1 MTNKKLKLA
10 AMSVALTACVAA
22 QPMAAHAVEGPD
34 PAEDNAAPQ
43 AEPVAESSTPAPVA
57 EEGEKQEKV
66 GEQEEF
72 FPPPVNEEAKS
83 EEQAPAFGPGT
94 KTDDIIIDYKPA
106 EKPEEPG
113 ESGKD
118 GETDGSEGSG
128 ETDETENPDG
138 TYVKGD
144 VIDNSKKDEATG
156 KDGKI
161 GEATKEETPDS
172 SSSTTVVDPDA
183 EVKKGDPVV
192 GKDEDGNTTIT
203 TPTET
208 TGTETTTTT
217 GTGKADSSTTIT
229 DTKKG
234 EEINLDDELG
244 KDVRPDWKTDKDAKL
259 GDYTVDKVEPA
270 KDGNSKTLTLKK
282 TSPTEEKEMAAEDIA
297 KLLDVPEG
305 GVEKKEELDEEGNP
319 KTTYTLK
326 KEEISTDENGNT
338 VTRVT
343 YYKITGN
350 TVETTTETTLV
361 LKVEKGTVD
370 VNNEDLTTE
379 IELPS
384 ITAKN
389 TDETKTDVIEI
400 SSEKLGE
407 MLQDEYYNNVTG
419 EYVYTE
425 NVDGKEYTYKVKKM
439 EDSKPLTNAQL
450 AERLGE
456 GFTGD
461 DNGVYYKGEKLTFD
475 QMEAVR
481 KTLSYTVEVTEVTKT
496 PGQVEGGQESI
507 ESAKE
512 TAKLEAIKAALT
524 DAARNAGINVET
536 DDFKNQLNTID
547 PTGKGQ
553 LNLSYTDADGNVH
566 TVTLRYN
573 GATVSAPQPGTP
585 DSSKDTETR
594 KDVTDNVITGT
605 AYVTG
610 SNTWTESGSLN
621 GTYVKPGSG
630 ELPSLDGWTI
640 ASKDP
645 EKGTTTYKKEDTVTS
660 PDGTS
665 TKITRTCTITES
677 SASLSDTE
685 KEEIAWAELLNQHP
699 EYKNKDELK
708 AAGYNINISSMD
720 FSGIKCVEWT
730 IDELSESTKTD
741 AKDLN
746 DKLVIPGGKNWSID
760 EKARTITV
768 DGKTYDKVTKT
779 NDGYTCTV
787 EDKNGV
793 KTTYTFTKQAG
804 APLTPEEIQ
813 TALAGQYS
821 VSADS
826 IRLNAD
832 GKTATFTK
840 GNETITVD
848 YSTLS
853 ETLTVRKDVHT
864 SSSVTDIIKDNKDLE
879 KAYDELWK
887 QIQEIQSK
895 LLPGEELW
903 IGNLEVTDKTE
914 KTDIIKYF
922 TTAISPENMSKDE
935 LIKALQEQERI
946 AKNSTY
952 VANKGSDYEETKKN
966 YYSGEK
972 TDEFK
977 SFSKAPDGSKIEVYW
992 KLTWWGGYYYYTD
1005 ANGQEVRVHS
1015 NTVHYEEQRDDI
1027 GHLDL
1032 ASGSK
1037 LDLLPDKD
1045 DKVDQ
1050 TDCVLV
1056 SKNLKLEWNYD
1067 AGNLVNGKGN
1077 QLVGLDSKIS
1087 WDDEGGEGNGHYEY
1101 DRGTPNNCPDKSAY
1115 YKLTGTVA
1123 YDPIK
1128 ENGSIKLY
1136 QGQRGDYWTPGI
1148 SAEDQAINAYL
1159 KATGSSKTA
1168 ASLTKKERDAIV
1180 GTYVVQ
1186 IGTTG
1191 TNSTG
1196 ESGYQ
1201 VYLKSSELTAY
1212 GYMTRDANTC
1222 INSTYKRQDGTW
1234 GYVGGY
1240 DLMIS
1245 KLTQVSEGKVVGQTE
1260 STIKTITAPLSIRSS
1275 QDFANRLLELNKQ
1288 TTTHKTSESATAY
1301 GENTSGGFDGAY
1313 TQNKSETVTGSGTGK
1328 GHYTTFTE
1336 VLKKLFTGSGSKEHD
1351 EGKVSYT
1358 YRTTDKVDTTPVSKE
1373 TVTTTDAH
1381 VDYNYTSIETR
1392 TVTVNGEETVIVP
1405 PVTPPVDPDTPDGP
1419 VEDETPDEVMTPET
1433 PELPAVQDAAPDEV
1447 VLPAEPELPAVQD
1460 ATALPQTGVNWMAAL
1475 GMAFSGMLLT
1485 IAGAFASLKYKEK
1498 H

>member
-1 MTNKKLKLA
+1 MTNKNLKLA

-34 PAEDNAAPQ
+34 SVEDNAAPQ
-43 AEPVAESSTPAPVA
+43 AEPAPVEGKTA
-57 EEGEKQEKV
+57 EGEVEGEEEKQE
-66 GEQEEF
+66 EF
-72 FPPPVNEEAKS
+72 VPPENDEAKKDD
-83 EEQAPAFGPGT
+83 QAPAFGPGT
-94 KTDDIIIDYKPA
+94 KTDDITIDYKPA
-106 EKPEEPG
+106 EKPEEP
-113 ESGKD
+113 
-118 GETDGSEGSG
+118 G

-244 KDVRPDWKTDKDAKL
+244 KDVRPNWKTDKDAKL
-259 GDYTVDKVEPA
+259 GGYTVDKVEPA

-282 TSPTEEKEMAAEDIA
+282 TSEPETKEMSAEDVA
-297 KLLDVPEG
+297 KLLDVPED
-305 GVEKKEELDEEGNP
+305 GVEKKTDDEGN
-319 KTTYTLK
+319 TTYILK
-326 KEEISTDENGNT
+326 KEETSTDENGNT

-370 VNNEDLTTE
+370 VDEKDLTTE

-407 MLQDEYYNNVTG
+407 MLKDEYYNNDTG

-425 NVDGKEYTYKVKKM
+425 TDANGKEYTYKVKKT

-450 AERLGE
+450 ADRLGE

-475 QMEAVR
+475 QKEAVR
-481 KTLSYTVEVTEVTKT
+481 KTLSYTVEVTEITKT

-566 TVTLRYN
+566 TVTLCYD
-573 GATVSAPQPGTP
+573 GATVSAPQPGSSDP
-585 DSSKDTETR
+585 SKDTETR

-621 GTYVKPGSG
+621 GTYVKPDSG
-630 ELPSLDGWTI
+630 ELPSLDGWTVDTN
-640 ASKDP
+640 DP
-645 EKGTTTYKKEDTVTS
+645 EKGTTIYKKEDTVTS
-660 PDGTS
+660 PDGTI

-685 KEEIAWAELLNQHP
+685 KEEIAWNELQ
-699 EYKNKDELK
+699 NKTGKDK
-708 AAGYNINISSMD
+708 ATLIQEGYSIDIGSMD
-720 FSGIKCVEWT
+720 FSGIKRVEWT
-730 IDELSESTKTD
+730 IYELSESTKTD

-946 AKNSTY
+946 AKSSTY

-992 KLTWWGGYYYYTD
+992 KSTWWGGYYYYTD

-1077 QLVGLDSKIS
+1077 QPVGLDSKIS
-1087 WDDEGGEGNGHYEY
+1087 WDDEGGEGDGHYEY
-1101 DRGTPNNCPDKSAY
+1101 DRGNPNNCPDKSAY

-1128 ENGSIKLY
+1128 ENGNIKLY
-1136 QGQRGDYWTPGI
+1136 QGGFDDYWYWV

-1159 KATGSSKTA
+1159 KATGSNKTA

-1180 GTYVVQ
+1180 GTYVVK

-1201 VYLKSSELTAY
+1201 VYLKTSELTAY

-1288 TTTHKTSESATAY
+1288 TTTHKTSERATAY

-1313 TQNKSETVTGSGTGK
+1313 TQDKSETVTGSGTGK

-1373 TVTTTDAH
+1373 TVTITDAH

-1392 TVTVNGEETVIVP
+1392 KVTVSGEETVIV
-1405 PVTPPVDPDTPDGP
+1405 PPVDPDTPDGP
-1419 VEDETPDEVMTPET
+1419 VEDETPDEVVTPET
-1433 PELPAVQDAAPDEV
+1433 PELPPVQDATPDDAAPETP
-1447 VLPAEPELPAVQD
+1447 VLPSDAVLPAVQD
-1460 ATALPQTGVNWMAAL
+1460 ALPQTGVNWMAAL

>member
-34 PAEDNAAPQ
+34 SVEDNAAPQ
-43 AEPVAESSTPAPVA
+43 AEPAPVEGKTA
-57 EEGEKQEKV
+57 EGEVEGEEEKQE
-66 GEQEEF
+66 EF
-72 FPPPVNEEAKS
+72 VPPVNDEAKKDD
-83 EEQAPAFGPGT
+83 QAPAFGPGT
-94 KTDDIIIDYKPA
+94 NTDDIIIDYKPA
-106 EKPEEPG
+106 EKPD
-113 ESGKD
+113 ESG
-118 GETDGSEGSG
+118 ESG

-259 GDYTVDKVEPA
+259 GGYTVDKVEPA

-282 TSPTEEKEMAAEDIA
+282 TSEPETKKMSAEDVA

-305 GVEKKEELDEEGNP
+305 GVEKKTDDEGN
-319 KTTYTLK
+319 TTYTLK
-326 KEEISTDENGNT
+326 KEETSTDENGNT

-343 YYKITGN
+343 YYEITGN
-350 TVETTTETTLV
+350 SVKTTTETTLK
-361 LKVEKGTVD
+361 LKVEKGTETKKD
-370 VNNEDLTTE
+370 QDLSTE
-379 IELPS
+379 AELPDS
-384 ITAKN
+384 ITVKN
-389 TDETKTDVIEI
+389 GKSELKVSKDILEKALDNGGTYTDTDKNITYTVTKKEE
-400 SSEKLGE
+400 SSTKLSNE
-407 MLQDEYYNNVTG
+407 
-419 EYVYTE
+419 
-425 NVDGKEYTYKVKKM
+425 
-439 EDSKPLTNAQL
+439 QL
-450 AERLGE
+450 AKRLGD
-456 GFTGD
+456 GFTYNAAD
-461 DNGVYYKGEKLTFD
+461 DSISYKGEKLTISQND
-475 QMEAVR
+475 VYR
-481 KTLSYTVEVTEVTKT
+481 KLLSYDVTVTETIKNE
-496 PGQVEGGQESI
+496 GQVEGGQASI
-507 ESAKE
+507 DKANND
-512 TAKLEAIKAALT
+512 AKLEAIKAALT
-524 DAARNAGINVET
+524 DAAKKTGINVDSE
-536 DDFKNQLNTID
+536 DFKNQLNTID

-566 TVTLRYN
+566 TVTLCYD
-573 GATVSAPQPGTP
+573 GATVSAPEP
-585 DSSKDTETR
+585 SSSDPSKNTETR
-594 KDVTDNVITGT
+594 EDIKDYTVTGT

-630 ELPSLDGWTI
+630 ELPSLEGWTFDGI
-640 ASKDP
+640 DT
-645 EKGTTTYKKEDTVTS
+645 EKGTTTYKKEETVTS

-665 TKITRTCTITES
+665 TKIIRTCTITES
-677 SASLSDTE
+677 SASLSDAE
-685 KEEIAWAELLNQHP
+685 KADIAWAELLKQHP
-699 EYKNKDELK
+699 EYKNEDELK
-708 AAGYNINISSMD
+708 AAGYNIDIGSMD
-720 FSGIKCVEWT
+720 FSGIKRVEWT
-730 IDELSESTKTD
+730 IGTLSESTKTD
-741 AKDLN
+741 TKDLN

-760 EKARTITV
+760 EKAGTITV
-768 DGKTYDKVTKT
+768 DGDIYRNVTKT

-840 GNETITVD
+840 GDETITVD

-887 QIQEIQSK
+887 QIQEIRSK
-895 LLPGEELW
+895 LPPDEELW
-903 IGNLEVTDKTE
+903 IGNLEVTDKTK

-992 KLTWWGGYYYYTD
+992 KWTLWGGYYYYTD

-1067 AGNLVNGKGN
+1067 AGNLVNGKDN
-1077 QLVGLDSKIS
+1077 QPVGLDSKIS
-1087 WDDEGGEGNGHYEY
+1087 WDDEGGEGDGHYEY

-1180 GTYVVQ
+1180 GTYIVK
-1186 IGTTG
+1186 IGTTD

-1201 VYLKSSELTAY
+1201 VYLKTSELTAY

-1336 VLKKLFTGSGSKEHD
+1336 VLKKLFSGKGETSYDTGS
-1351 EGKVSYT
+1351 VSYS
-1358 YRTTDKVDTTPVSKE
+1358 YRTPDEVITSAVSK
-1373 TVTTTDAH
+1373 TTKTTTDAH

-1405 PVTPPVDPDTPDGP
+1405 PVTPPETP
-1419 VEDETPDEVMTPET
+1419 VEDETPDEVVTPET
-1433 PELPAVQDAAPDEV
+1433 PELPPVQDAAPDDAAPETP
-1447 VLPAEPELPAVQD
+1447 VLPSDAVLPAVQD
-1460 ATALPQTGVNWMAAL
+1460 ALPQTGVNWMAAL

>member
-34 PAEDNAAPQ
+34 SVEDNAAPQ

-72 FPPPVNEEAKS
+72 TPPRVNEEAKS

-94 KTDDIIIDYKPA
+94 KTDDITIDYKPA
-106 EKPEEPG
+106 AKPEEPG
-113 ESGKD
+113 E
-118 GETDGSEGSG
+118 
-128 ETDETENPDG
+128 TDEPETPGD
-138 TYVKGD
+138 THLKGD
-144 VIDNSKKDEATG
+144 VIDNSKKNEATG

-161 GEATKEETPDS
+161 GTATKEETPDS

-244 KDVRPDWKTDKDAKL
+244 KDVRPGWGTDKDDKL
-259 GDYTVDKVEPA
+259 GGYTVDKVEPA
-270 KDGNSKTLTLKK
+270 EDGNSKELTLKK

-297 KLLDVPEG
+297 KLLDVPED
-305 GVEKKEELDEEGNP
+305 GVEKKTDDEGN
-319 KTTYTLK
+319 TTYTLK
-326 KEEISTDENGNT
+326 KEEASTDENGNT

-343 YYKITGN
+343 YYEITGN
-350 TVETTTETTLV
+350 SVKTRTETTLV

-370 VNNEDLTTE
+370 VNEKDLTTKV
-379 IELPS
+379 ELPS

-407 MLQDEYYNNVTG
+407 MLKDEYYNNVTG

-425 NVDGKEYTYKVKKM
+425 NVDGKEYTYKVKKT
-439 EDSKPLTNAQL
+439 ENTKPLTPAQL
-450 AERLGE
+450 ADRLGE

-461 DNGVYYKGEKLTFD
+461 DNGVYYKGEKLNLD

-496 PGQVEGGQESI
+496 PDQVEGGQESI
-507 ESAKE
+507 KSAEE

-524 DAARNAGINVET
+524 DAAKKTGINVDSE
-536 DDFKNQLNTID
+536 DFKNQLNTID

-566 TVTLRYN
+566 TVTLRYD
-573 GATVSAPQPGTP
+573 GATVSAPQPGSSDP
-585 DSSKDTETR
+585 SKDTETR

-645 EKGTTTYKKEDTVTS
+645 EKGTTTYKKEETVTS

-677 SASLSDTE
+677 SASLSDAE
-685 KEEIAWAELLNQHP
+685 KEEIAWKELQ
-699 EYKNKDELK
+699 NKTGKDK
-708 AAGYNINISSMD
+708 ATLLQEGYSIDIGSMD
-720 FSGIKCVEWT
+720 FSGIKRVEWT

-741 AKDLN
+741 TKDLN

-760 EKARTITV
+760 ENAGTITV
-768 DGKTYDKVTKT
+768 DGNIYRNVTKT
-779 NDGYTCTV
+779 DDGYTCTV

-793 KTTYTFTKQAG
+793 KTTYTFTKKAG

-840 GNETITVD
+840 GDETITVD

-864 SSSVTDIIKDNKDLE
+864 SSSVTGIIKDDKDLE

-887 QIQEIQSK
+887 QIEAVRVK
-895 LLPGEELW
+895 LQPGESLW
-903 IGNLEVTDKTE
+903 IGDLEVTDKTE
-914 KTDIIKYF
+914 KKDIIQYITK
-922 TTAISPENMSKDE
+922 AISPDDMSKDE

-946 AKNSTY
+946 AKSSTY
-952 VANKGSDYEETKKN
+952 IANKGSDYEETKDN
-966 YYSGEK
+966 YYSGETETK
-972 TDEFK
+972 YYYQ
-977 SFSKAPDGSKIEVYW
+977 PWGGSKIEVTPADQNGW
-992 KLTWWGGYYYYTD
+992 YYYYTND
-1005 ANGQEVRVHS
+1005 KGQKEYVNWWDVERQDTR
-1015 NTVHYEEQRDDI
+1015 NDI

-1037 LDLLPDKD
+1037 LDLLPDED
-1045 DKVDQ
+1045 GKVDQ

-1056 SKNLKLEWNYD
+1056 SKDLKLEWNYD

-1077 QLVGLDSKIS
+1077 QTVGLDSKIS
-1087 WDDEGGEGNGHYEY
+1087 WDDEGGKGSGHYEY
-1101 DRGTPNNCPDKSAY
+1101 DRGDPNKNPDKSAY

-1136 QGQRGDYWTPGI
+1136 QGGYDGWHWV

-1159 KATGSSKTA
+1159 KETGSNKTA

-1180 GTYVVQ
+1180 GTYVVK

-1201 VYLKSSELTAY
+1201 VYLKTSELTAY
-1212 GYMTRDANTC
+1212 GYMSRDANTC
-1222 INSTYKRQDGTW
+1222 INSTYSRQDSTW

-1245 KLTQVSEGKVVGQTE
+1245 KLTQVSEGKVIGQTE

-1275 QDFANRLLELNKQ
+1275 QDFAKRLLELNKQ
-1288 TTTHKTSESATAY
+1288 TTTTHKTGEGATAY
-1301 GENTSGGFDGAY
+1301 GENTSGDFDGTY
-1313 TQNKSETVTGSGTGK
+1313 TQKKSETVEGSGTGK

-1336 VLKKLFTGSGSKEHD
+1336 VLKKIFSGSGSKEHD

-1358 YRTTDKVDTTPVSKE
+1358 HRTTDKVNTTPVSKE
-1373 TVTTTDAH
+1373 TVTTTAAH
-1381 VDYNYTSIETR
+1381 VGYNYTSIETR

-1405 PVTPPVDPDTPDGP
+1405 PVTPPETP
-1419 VEDETPDEVMTPET
+1419 VEDETPDEVVTPET
-1433 PELPAVQDAAPDEV
+1433 PELPPVQDATPDAP
-1447 VLPAEPELPAVQD
+1447 VLPSDAVLPAVQD
-1460 ATALPQTGVNWMAAL
+1460 ALPQTGVNWMAAL

>member
-34 PAEDNAAPQ
+34 SVEDNAAPQ
-43 AEPVAESSTPAPVA
+43 AEPAPVEGKTA
-57 EEGEKQEKV
+57 EGEVEGEEEKQE
-66 GEQEEF
+66 EF
-72 FPPPVNEEAKS
+72 VPPVNDEAKKDD
-83 EEQAPAFGPGT
+83 QAPAFGPGA
-94 KTDDIIIDYKPA
+94 KTDDITIDYKPA
-106 EKPEEPG
+106 EKPEEP
-113 ESGKD
+113 
-118 GETDGSEGSG
+118 G

-144 VIDNSKKDEATG
+144 VIDNSKKDEETG

-183 EVKKGDPVV
+183 EVKKGESVV

-244 KDVRPDWKTDKDAKL
+244 KDVRPNWKTDKDAKL
-259 GDYTVDKVEPA
+259 GGYTVDKVEPA
-270 KDGNSKTLTLKK
+270 KDGNSKELTLKK
-282 TSPTEEKEMAAEDIA
+282 TENAEKEMAAEDIA
-297 KLLDVPEG
+297 KLLDVPED
-305 GVEKKEELDEEGNP
+305 GVEKKTDDEGN
-319 KTTYTLK
+319 TTYTLK
-326 KEEISTDENGNT
+326 KEETSTDENGNT

-343 YYKITGN
+343 YYEITGN
-350 TVETTTETTLV
+350 SVKTTTETTLV

-370 VNNEDLTTE
+370 VDEKDLTTE
-379 IELPS
+379 IKLPS

-389 TDETKTDVIEI
+389 TDETKMDVIEI

-407 MLQDEYYNNVTG
+407 MLKDKYYNNDTG

-425 NVDGKEYTYKVKKM
+425 TDTNGKEYTYKVKKT
-439 EDSKPLTNAQL
+439 EDTKQLTNKQL
-450 AERLGE
+450 ADRLGE

-475 QMEAVR
+475 QKEAVR

-507 ESAKE
+507 KSAEE

-566 TVTLRYN
+566 TVTLRYD
-573 GATVSAPQPGTP
+573 GATVSAPEP
-585 DSSKDTETR
+585 SSSDPSKNTETR
-594 KDVTDNVITGT
+594 EDIKDYTVTGT

-630 ELPSLDGWTI
+630 ELPSLEGWTFDGI
-640 ASKDP
+640 DT
-645 EKGTTTYKKEDTVTS
+645 EKGTTTYKKEETVTS

-677 SASLSDTE
+677 SASLSDAE
-685 KEEIAWAELLNQHP
+685 KADIAWAELLKQHP
-699 EYKNKDELK
+699 EYKNEDELK
-708 AAGYNINISSMD
+708 AAGYNIDIGSMD
-720 FSGIKCVEWT
+720 FSGIKRVEWT
-730 IDELSESTKTD
+730 IGTLSESTKTD
-741 AKDLN
+741 TKDLN

-760 EKARTITV
+760 EKAGTITV
-768 DGKTYDKVTKT
+768 DGDIYRNVTKT

-840 GNETITVD
+840 GDETITVD

-887 QIQEIQSK
+887 QIQEIRSK
-895 LLPGEELW
+895 LPPDEELW
-903 IGNLEVTDKTE
+903 IGNLEVTDKTK

-992 KLTWWGGYYYYTD
+992 KWTLWGGYYYYTD

-1077 QLVGLDSKIS
+1077 QPVGLDSKIS
-1087 WDDEGGEGNGHYEY
+1087 WDDEGGEGDGHYEY
-1101 DRGTPNNCPDKSAY
+1101 DRGNSNNCPDKSAY

-1128 ENGSIKLY
+1128 DNGNIKLY
-1136 QGQRGDYWTPGI
+1136 QGGFDDYWYWV

-1159 KATGSSKTA
+1159 KATGSNKTA

-1180 GTYVVQ
+1180 GTYVVK
-1186 IGTTG
+1186 IGTTD

-1201 VYLKSSELTAY
+1201 VYLKTSELTAY

-1275 QDFANRLLELNKQ
+1275 QDFANRLLELNQQ

-1313 TQNKSETVTGSGTGK
+1313 TQNKSEKVTGSGTGK

-1336 VLKKLFTGSGSKEHD
+1336 VLKKLFSGKGETSYDTGSI
-1351 EGKVSYT
+1351 SYT
-1358 YRTTDKVDTTPVSKE
+1358 HRTTDNVDTTPVSKE

-1405 PVTPPVDPDTPDGP
+1405 PVTPPETP
-1419 VEDETPDEVMTPET
+1419 VEDETPDEVVTPET
-1433 PELPAVQDAAPDEV
+1433 PELPPVQDATPDDAAPETP
-1447 VLPAEPELPAVQD
+1447 VLPSDAVLPAVQD
-1460 ATALPQTGVNWMAAL
+1460 ATALPQTGVNWFTAL

>member
-1 MTNKKLKLA
+1 M
-10 AMSVALTACVAA
+10 
-22 QPMAAHAVEGPD
+22 
-34 PAEDNAAPQ
+34 
-43 AEPVAESSTPAPVA
+43 
-57 EEGEKQEKV
+57 
-66 GEQEEF
+66 
-72 FPPPVNEEAKS
+72 NEEAKKDD
-83 EEQAPAFGPGT
+83 QAPAFGPGT

-113 ESGKD
+113 KSGED
-118 GETDGSEGSG
+118 GEADGSEGSG

-183 EVKKGDPVV
+183 EVKKGESVV

-208 TGTETTTTT
+208 TGTQTTTTT

-259 GDYTVDKVEPA
+259 GGYTVDKVEPA
-270 KDGNSKTLTLKK
+270 EDGNSKELTLKK

-305 GVEKKEELDEEGNP
+305 GVEKKTDDEGN
-319 KTTYTLK
+319 TTYTLK
-326 KEEISTDENGNT
+326 KEETSTDENGNT

-343 YYKITGN
+343 YYEITGN
-350 TVETTTETTLV
+350 SVKTTTETTLK
-361 LKVEKGTVD
+361 LKVEKGTETKKD
-370 VNNEDLTTE
+370 QDLSTE
-379 IELPS
+379 AELPDS
-384 ITAKN
+384 ITVKN
-389 TDETKTDVIEI
+389 GKSELKVSKDILEKALDNGGTYTDTDKNITYTVTKKEE
-400 SSEKLGE
+400 SSTKLSNE
-407 MLQDEYYNNVTG
+407 
-419 EYVYTE
+419 
-425 NVDGKEYTYKVKKM
+425 
-439 EDSKPLTNAQL
+439 QL
-450 AERLGE
+450 AKRLGD
-456 GFTGD
+456 GFTYNAAD
-461 DNGVYYKGEKLTFD
+461 DSISYKGEKLTISQND
-475 QMEAVR
+475 VYR
-481 KTLSYTVEVTEVTKT
+481 KLLSYDVTVTETIKNE
-496 PGQVEGGQESI
+496 GQVEGGQASI
-507 ESAKE
+507 DKANND
-512 TAKLEAIKAALT
+512 AKLEAIKAALT
-524 DAARNAGINVET
+524 DAAKKTGINVDSE
-536 DDFKNQLNTID
+536 DFKNQLNTID

-566 TVTLRYN
+566 TVTLCYD
-573 GATVSAPQPGTP
+573 GATVSAPEPG
-585 DSSKDTETR
+585 SSDPSKNTETR
-594 KDVTDNVITGT
+594 EDIKDYTVTGT

-630 ELPSLDGWTI
+630 ELPSLEGWTI

-645 EKGTTTYKKEDTVTS
+645 EKGTTTYKKEETVTS

-677 SASLSDTE
+677 SASLTDAE
-685 KEEIAWAELLNQHP
+685 KEEIAWKELQ
-699 EYKNKDELK
+699 NKSGKDK
-708 AAGYNINISSMD
+708 ATLLQEGYSIDIGSMD
-720 FSGIKCVEWT
+720 FSGIKRVEWT
-730 IDELSESTKTD
+730 IDTLSESTKTD
-741 AKDLN
+741 TKDLN

-760 EKARTITV
+760 ENAGTITV
-768 DGKTYDKVTKT
+768 DGNIYRNVTKT
-779 NDGYTCTV
+779 DDGYTCTV

-793 KTTYTFTKQAG
+793 KTTYTFTKKAG

-840 GNETITVD
+840 GDETITVD

-864 SSSVTDIIKDNKDLE
+864 SSSVTGIIKDDKDLE

-895 LLPGEELW
+895 LQPGEELW
-903 IGNLEVTDKTE
+903 IGKTKIDSTTQKE
-914 KTDIIKYF
+914 DIIKYF
-922 TTAISPENMSKDE
+922 TKAISPENMSKDE

-946 AKNSTY
+946 AKSSTY

-972 TDEFK
+972 TGEFK
-977 SFSKAPDGSKIEVYW
+977 YFSKAPDGSKIEVYW
-992 KLTWWGGYYYYTD
+992 KSTWLLGGYYYYTD
-1005 ANGQEVRVHS
+1005 ANGQEVRVDS

-1037 LDLLPDKD
+1037 LDLLPNEDG
-1045 DKVDQ
+1045 KVDQ

-1056 SKNLKLEWNYD
+1056 SKDLKLEWNYD
-1067 AGNLVNGKGN
+1067 AGNLVNGKDN
-1077 QLVGLDSKIS
+1077 QTVGLDSKIS
-1087 WDDEGGEGNGHYEY
+1087 WDDEGGEGSGHYEY
-1101 DRGTPNNCPDKSAY
+1101 DRGNRNNNPDRSAY

-1136 QGQRGDYWTPGI
+1136 QGQWGDYWNPGI
-1148 SAEDQAINAYL
+1148 SAEDEAINAYL
-1159 KATGSSKTA
+1159 KATGSSKTYRD
-1168 ASLTKKERDAIV
+1168 LTTKERNAIV
-1180 GTYVVQ
+1180 GTYVVK

-1212 GYMTRDANTC
+1212 GYMSRDANTC

-1245 KLTQVSEGKVVGQTE
+1245 ELTQVREGKVVGQTE

-1275 QDFANRLLELNKQ
+1275 QDFAKRLLELNKQ
-1288 TTTHKTSESATAY
+1288 TTTHKTGEGATAY
-1301 GENTSGGFDGAY
+1301 GENTSGDFDGTY
-1313 TQNKSETVTGSGTGK
+1313 TQKKSETVEASGTGS

-1336 VLKKLFTGSGSKEHD
+1336 VLKKIFSGSGSKEHD
-1351 EGKVSYT
+1351 EGSVSYT
-1358 YRTTDKVDTTPVSKE
+1358 HRTTDKVNTTPVSKE

-1381 VDYNYTSIETR
+1381 VGYNYTSIETR
-1392 TVTVNGEETVIVP
+1392 KVTVNGEETVIVP

-1419 VEDETPDEVMTPET
+1419 VEDETPDEVVTPET
-1433 PELPAVQDAAPDEV
+1433 PELPPVQDATPDAP
-1447 VLPAEPELPAVQD
+1447 VLPSDAVLPAVQD
-1460 ATALPQTGVNWMAAL
+1460 ALPQTGVNWMAAL

>member
-34 PAEDNAAPQ
+34 SVEDNAAPQ
-43 AEPVAESSTPAPVA
+43 AEPAPVEGKTA
-57 EEGEKQEKV
+57 EGEVEGEEEKQE
-66 GEQEEF
+66 EF
-72 FPPPVNEEAKS
+72 VPPVNDEAKS

-113 ESGKD
+113 KSGED
-118 GETDGSEGSG
+118 GEADGSEGSG

-208 TGTETTTTT
+208 TGTQTTTTT
-217 GTGKADSSTTIT
+217 GTGEADSSTTIT

-234 EEINLDDELG
+234 EGINLDDELG
-244 KDVRPDWKTDKDAKL
+244 KDVRPNWETDKDAKL
-259 GDYTVDKVEPA
+259 GDYKVDKVEPA
-270 KDGNSKTLTLKK
+270 KDGNSKELTLKK
-282 TSPTEEKEMAAEDIA
+282 TSEPETKEMSAEDVA
-297 KLLDVPEG
+297 KLLDVPG
-305 GVEKKEELDEEGNP
+305 DGVEKKTDDEGN
-319 KTTYTLK
+319 TTYTLK
-326 KEEISTDENGNT
+326 KEETSTDENGNT

-343 YYKITGN
+343 YYEITGN
-350 TVETTTETTLV
+350 SVKTTTETTLK
-361 LKVEKGTVD
+361 LKVEKGTETKKD
-370 VNNEDLTTE
+370 QDLSTE
-379 IELPS
+379 AELPDS
-384 ITAKN
+384 ITVKN
-389 TDETKTDVIEI
+389 GKSELKVSKDILEKALDNGGTYTDTDKNITYTVTKKEE
-400 SSEKLGE
+400 SSTKLSNE
-407 MLQDEYYNNVTG
+407 
-419 EYVYTE
+419 
-425 NVDGKEYTYKVKKM
+425 
-439 EDSKPLTNAQL
+439 QL
-450 AERLGE
+450 AKRLGD
-456 GFTGD
+456 GFTYNAAD
-461 DNGVYYKGEKLTFD
+461 DSISYKGEKLTISQND
-475 QMEAVR
+475 VYR
-481 KTLSYTVEVTEVTKT
+481 KLLSYDVTVTETIKNE
-496 PGQVEGGQESI
+496 GQVEGGQASI
-507 ESAKE
+507 DKANND
-512 TAKLEAIKAALT
+512 AKLEAIKAALT

-573 GATVSAPQPGTP
+573 GATVSAPQPG
-585 DSSKDTETR
+585 SSDPIKDTETR

-605 AYVTG
+605 AYVNG

-621 GTYVKPGSG
+621 GTYVKPDSG
-630 ELPSLDGWTI
+630 ELPSLDGWTVD
-640 ASKDP
+640 SKDP
-645 EKGTTTYKKEDTVTS
+645 EKGTTIYKKEDTVTS

-720 FSGIKCVEWT
+720 FSGIKRVEWT

-760 EKARTITV
+760 EKAGTITV

-946 AKNSTY
+946 AKSSTY

-992 KLTWWGGYYYYTD
+992 KWTRWGGYYYYTD

-1045 DKVDQ
+1045 GNVDQ

-1056 SKNLKLEWNYD
+1056 SKNLEWNYD

-1077 QLVGLDSKIS
+1077 QPVGLDSKIS
-1087 WDDEGGEGNGHYEY
+1087 WDDEGGEGDGHYEY
-1101 DRGTPNNCPDKSAY
+1101 DRGNPNNCPDKSAY

-1128 ENGSIKLY
+1128 ENGNIKLY
-1136 QGQRGDYWTPGI
+1136 QGGFDDYWYWV

-1159 KATGSSKTA
+1159 KATGSNKTA

-1180 GTYVVQ
+1180 GTYVVK

-1201 VYLKSSELTAY
+1201 VYLKTSELTAY
-1212 GYMTRDANTC
+1212 GYMSRDANTC

-1313 TQNKSETVTGSGTGK
+1313 TQDKSETVTGSGTGK

-1336 VLKKLFTGSGSKEHD
+1336 VLKKLFSGKGETSYDTGS
-1351 EGKVSYT
+1351 VSYS
-1358 YRTTDKVDTTPVSKE
+1358 YRTTDKVNTTPVSKE

-1419 VEDETPDEVMTPET
+1419 VEDETPDEVVTPET
-1433 PELPAVQDAAPDEV
+1433 PELPPVQDATPDDAAPETP
-1447 VLPAEPELPAVQD
+1447 VLPSDAVLPAVQD
-1460 ATALPQTGVNWMAAL
+1460 ALPQTGVNWMAAL
-1475 GMAFSGMLLT
+1475 GMALSGMVLT

>member
-1 MTNKKLKLA
+1 M
-10 AMSVALTACVAA
+10 
-22 QPMAAHAVEGPD
+22 
-34 PAEDNAAPQ
+34 
-43 AEPVAESSTPAPVA
+43 
-57 EEGEKQEKV
+57 
-66 GEQEEF
+66 
-72 FPPPVNEEAKS
+72 NEEAKKDD
-83 EEQAPAFGPGT
+83 QAPAFGPGT
-94 KTDDIIIDYKPA
+94 KTDDITIDYKPA

-113 ESGKD
+113 KSGED
-118 GETDGSEGSG
+118 GEADGSEGSG

-156 KDGKI
+156 EDGKI

-208 TGTETTTTT
+208 TGTQTTTTT

-259 GDYTVDKVEPA
+259 GGYTVDKVEPA

-305 GVEKKEELDEEGNP
+305 GVEKKTDDEGN
-319 KTTYTLK
+319 TTYTLK
-326 KEEISTDENGNT
+326 KEETSTDENGNT

-343 YYKITGN
+343 YYEITGN
-350 TVETTTETTLV
+350 SVKTTTETTLV

-370 VNNEDLTTE
+370 VDDKDLTTKV
-379 IELPS
+379 ELPS

-407 MLQDEYYNNVTG
+407 MLKDEYYNNVTG

-425 NVDGKEYTYKVKKM
+425 NVDGKEYTYKVKKT
-439 EDSKPLTNAQL
+439 ENTKPLTPAQL
-450 AERLGE
+450 ADRLGE

-461 DNGVYYKGEKLTFD
+461 DNGVYYKGEKLNLD

-507 ESAKE
+507 KSAEE

-524 DAARNAGINVET
+524 DAAKKTGINVDSE
-536 DDFKNQLNTID
+536 DFKNQLNTID

-553 LNLSYTDADGNVH
+553 LNLSYTDVDGNVH
-566 TVTLRYN
+566 TVTLRYD
-573 GATVSAPQPGTP
+573 GATVSAPQPGSSDP
-585 DSSKDTETR
+585 SKDTETR

-645 EKGTTTYKKEDTVTS
+645 EKGTTTYKKEETVTS

-677 SASLSDTE
+677 SASLTDTE
-685 KEEIAWAELLNQHP
+685 KEEIAWKELQ
-699 EYKNKDELK
+699 NKTGRDK
-708 AAGYNINISSMD
+708 ATLLQEGYSIDIGSMD
-720 FSGIKCVEWT
+720 FSGIKRVEWT
-730 IDELSESTKTD
+730 IDTLSESTKTD
-741 AKDLN
+741 TKDLN

-760 EKARTITV
+760 ENAGTITV
-768 DGKTYDKVTKT
+768 DGNIYRNVTKT
-779 NDGYTCTV
+779 DDGYTCTV

-840 GNETITVD
+840 GDETITVD

-864 SSSVTDIIKDNKDLE
+864 SSSVTGIIKDDKDLE

-895 LLPGEELW
+895 LQPGEELR
-903 IGNLEVTDKTE
+903 IGETKIDSTTKKE
-914 KTDIIKYF
+914 DIIKYF
-922 TTAISPENMSKDE
+922 TKAISPDNMSKDE

-977 SFSKAPDGSKIEVYW
+977 YFSKAPDDSKIEVYW
-992 KLTWWGGYYYYTD
+992 KWTWWGGYYYYTD

-1015 NTVHYEEQRDDI
+1015 NTVHSEEQRDDI

-1037 LDLLPDKD
+1037 LDLLPDED
-1045 DKVDQ
+1045 GKVNQ

-1056 SKNLKLEWNYD
+1056 SKDLKLEWNYD
-1067 AGNLVNGKGN
+1067 AGKLVNGKDN
-1077 QLVGLDSKIS
+1077 QTVGLDSKIS
-1087 WDDEGGEGNGHYEY
+1087 WDDEGGEGSGHYEY
-1101 DRGTPNNCPDKSAY
+1101 DRGNRNNNPDKSAY

-1136 QGQRGDYWTPGI
+1136 QGQWGDYWNPGI
-1148 SAEDQAINAYL
+1148 SAEDEAINAYL
-1159 KATGSSKTA
+1159 KATGSSKTYRD
-1168 ASLTKKERDAIV
+1168 LTTKERNAIV
-1180 GTYVVQ
+1180 GTYVVK

-1201 VYLKSSELTAY
+1201 VYRKTSELTAY
-1212 GYMTRDANTC
+1212 GYMSRDANTC

-1245 KLTQVSEGKVVGQTE
+1245 KLTQVSEGKVIGQTE

-1288 TTTHKTSESATAY
+1288 TTTTHKTGEGATAY
-1301 GENTSGGFDGAY
+1301 GENTSGDFDGAY
-1313 TQNKSETVTGSGTGK
+1313 TQKKSETVEGSGTGK

-1336 VLKKLFTGSGSKEHD
+1336 VLKKIFSGSGSKEHD
-1351 EGKVSYT
+1351 EGSVSYT
-1358 YRTTDKVDTTPVSKE
+1358 HRTTDKVNTTPVSKE

-1392 TVTVNGEETVIVP
+1392 KVTVSGEETVIV
-1405 PVTPPVDPDTPDGP
+1405 PPVDPDTPDGP
-1419 VEDETPDEVMTPET
+1419 VEDEIPDEVVTPEAPELPPVQDAT
-1433 PELPAVQDAAPDEV
+1433 PDAPVLPSDAVLPAVQD
-1447 VLPAEPELPAVQD
+1447 
-1460 ATALPQTGVNWMAAL
+1460 ALPQTGVNWMAAL

-1485 IAGAFASLKYKEK
+1485 IAGAFTSLKYKEK

>member
-34 PAEDNAAPQ
+34 SVEDNAAPQ
-43 AEPVAESSTPAPVA
+43 AEPAPVEGKTA
-57 EEGEKQEKV
+57 EGEVEGEEEKQE
-66 GEQEEF
+66 EF
-72 FPPPVNEEAKS
+72 VPPVNDEAKKDD
-83 EEQAPAFGPGT
+83 QAPAFGPGT
-94 KTDDIIIDYKPA
+94 KTDDITIDYKPA
-106 EKPEEPG
+106 EKPEEP
-113 ESGKD
+113 
-118 GETDGSEGSG
+118 G

-259 GDYTVDKVEPA
+259 GGYTVDKVEPA

-370 VNNEDLTTE
+370 VDDKDLTTE

-425 NVDGKEYTYKVKKM
+425 NVDGKEYTYKVKKT

-450 AERLGE
+450 ADRLGE

-475 QMEAVR
+475 QKEAVR

-507 ESAKE
+507 KSAEE

-566 TVTLRYN
+566 TVTLRYD
-573 GATVSAPQPGTP
+573 GATVSAPQPG
-585 DSSKDTETR
+585 SSDPIKDTETR

-605 AYVTG
+605 AYVNG

-621 GTYVKPGSG
+621 GTYVKPDSG
-630 ELPSLDGWTI
+630 ELPSLDGWTVD
-640 ASKDP
+640 SKDP
-645 EKGTTTYKKEDTVTS
+645 EKGTTIYKKEDTVTLS
-660 PDGTS
+660 DGTS

-677 SASLSDTE
+677 SAPLTDTE
-685 KEEIAWAELLNQHP
+685 KEEIAWNELQ
-699 EYKNKDELK
+699 NKTGKDK
-708 AAGYNINISSMD
+708 ATLIQEGYSIDIGSMD
-720 FSGIKCVEWT
+720 FSGIKRVEWT

-840 GNETITVD
+840 GDETITVD

-922 TTAISPENMSKDE
+922 TTAISPENMSNDE

-946 AKNSTY
+946 AKSSTY

-992 KLTWWGGYYYYTD
+992 KSTWWGGYYYYTD

-1077 QLVGLDSKIS
+1077 QPVGLDSKIS
-1087 WDDEGGEGNGHYEY
+1087 WDDEGGEGDGHYEY
-1101 DRGTPNNCPDKSAY
+1101 DRGNPNNCPDKSAY

-1128 ENGSIKLY
+1128 ENGNIKLY
-1136 QGQRGDYWTPGI
+1136 QGGFDDYWYWV

-1159 KATGSSKTA
+1159 KATGSNKTA

-1180 GTYVVQ
+1180 GTYVVK

-1201 VYLKSSELTAY
+1201 VYLKTSELTAY

-1275 QDFANRLLELNKQ
+1275 QDFAKRLLELNKQ
-1288 TTTHKTSESATAY
+1288 TTTTHKTGEGATAY

-1313 TQNKSETVTGSGTGK
+1313 TQDKSETVTGSGTGK

-1336 VLKKLFTGSGSKEHD
+1336 VLKKIFSGSGSKEHD
-1351 EGKVSYT
+1351 EGSVSYT
-1358 YRTTDKVDTTPVSKE
+1358 HRTTDKVNTTPVSKE

-1381 VDYNYTSIETR
+1381 VGYNYTSIETR

-1405 PVTPPVDPDTPDGP
+1405 PVTPPVTPPETP
-1419 VEDETPDEVMTPET
+1419 VEDETPNEVVTPET
-1433 PELPAVQDAAPDEV
+1433 PELPPVQDATPDAP
-1447 VLPAEPELPAVQD
+1447 VLPSDAVLPAVQD
-1460 ATALPQTGVNWMAAL
+1460 ALPQTGVNWMAAL

>member
-1 MTNKKLKLA
+1 MPDSITVKNGKSELKVSKDILEKALDNGGTYTDTDKNITYTVTKK
-10 AMSVALTACVAA
+10 
-22 QPMAAHAVEGPD
+22 E
-34 PAEDNAAPQ
+34 
-43 AEPVAESSTPAPVA
+43 ESST
-57 EEGEKQEKV
+57 KLSN
-66 GEQEEF
+66 EQL
-72 FPPPVNEEAKS
+72 AK
-83 EEQAPAFGPGT
+83 
-94 KTDDIIIDYKPA
+94 
-106 EKPEEPG
+106 
-113 ESGKD
+113 
-118 GETDGSEGSG
+118 
-128 ETDETENPDG
+128 
-138 TYVKGD
+138 
-144 VIDNSKKDEATG
+144 
-156 KDGKI
+156 
-161 GEATKEETPDS
+161 
-172 SSSTTVVDPDA
+172 
-183 EVKKGDPVV
+183 
-192 GKDEDGNTTIT
+192 
-203 TPTET
+203 
-208 TGTETTTTT
+208 
-217 GTGKADSSTTIT
+217 
-229 DTKKG
+229 
-234 EEINLDDELG
+234 
-244 KDVRPDWKTDKDAKL
+244 RL
-259 GDYTVDKVEPA
+259 GD
-270 KDGNSKTLTLKK
+270 
-282 TSPTEEKEMAAEDIA
+282 
-297 KLLDVPEG
+297 
-305 GVEKKEELDEEGNP
+305 
-319 KTTYTLK
+319 
-326 KEEISTDENGNT
+326 
-338 VTRVT
+338 
-343 YYKITGN
+343 
-350 TVETTTETTLV
+350 
-361 LKVEKGTVD
+361 
-370 VNNEDLTTE
+370 
-379 IELPS
+379 
-384 ITAKN
+384 
-389 TDETKTDVIEI
+389 
-400 SSEKLGE
+400 
-407 MLQDEYYNNVTG
+407 
-419 EYVYTE
+419 
-425 NVDGKEYTYKVKKM
+425 
-439 EDSKPLTNAQL
+439 
-450 AERLGE
+450 
-456 GFTGD
+456 GFTYNAAD
-461 DNGVYYKGEKLTFD
+461 DSISYKGEKLTISQND
-475 QMEAVR
+475 VYR
-481 KTLSYTVEVTEVTKT
+481 KLLSYDVTVTETIKNE
-496 PGQVEGGQESI
+496 GQVEGGQASI
-507 ESAKE
+507 DKANND
-512 TAKLEAIKAALT
+512 AKLEAIKAALT
-524 DAARNAGINVET
+524 DAAKKTGINVDSE
-536 DDFKNQLNTID
+536 DFKNQLNTID

-566 TVTLRYN
+566 TVTLCYD
-573 GATVSAPQPGTP
+573 GATVSAPEP
-585 DSSKDTETR
+585 SSSDPSKNTETR
-594 KDVTDNVITGT
+594 EDIKDYTVTGT

-630 ELPSLDGWTI
+630 ELPSLEGWTFDGI
-640 ASKDP
+640 DT
-645 EKGTTTYKKEDTVTS
+645 EKGTTTYKKEETVTS

-665 TKITRTCTITES
+665 TKIIRTCTITES
-677 SASLSDTE
+677 SASLSDAE
-685 KEEIAWAELLNQHP
+685 KADIAWAELLKQHP
-699 EYKNKDELK
+699 EYKNEDELK
-708 AAGYNINISSMD
+708 AAGYNIDIGSMD
-720 FSGIKCVEWT
+720 FSGIKRVEWT
-730 IDELSESTKTD
+730 IGTLSESTKTD
-741 AKDLN
+741 TKDLN

-760 EKARTITV
+760 EKAGTITV
-768 DGKTYDKVTKT
+768 DGDIYRNVTKT

-840 GNETITVD
+840 GDETITVD

-887 QIQEIQSK
+887 QIQEIRSK
-895 LLPGEELW
+895 LPPDEELW
-903 IGNLEVTDKTE
+903 IGNLEVTDKTK

-992 KLTWWGGYYYYTD
+992 KWTLWGGYYYYTD

-1067 AGNLVNGKGN
+1067 AGNLVNGKDN
-1077 QLVGLDSKIS
+1077 QPVGLDSKIS
-1087 WDDEGGEGNGHYEY
+1087 WDDEGGEGDGHYEY

-1180 GTYVVQ
+1180 GTYVVK
-1186 IGTTG
+1186 IGTTD

-1201 VYLKSSELTAY
+1201 VYLKTSELTAY

-1336 VLKKLFTGSGSKEHD
+1336 VLKKLFSGKGETSYDTGS
-1351 EGKVSYT
+1351 VSYS
-1358 YRTTDKVDTTPVSKE
+1358 YRTPDEVITSAVSK
-1373 TVTTTDAH
+1373 TTKTTTDAH

-1405 PVTPPVDPDTPDGP
+1405 PVDPDTPDGP
-1419 VEDETPDEVMTPET
+1419 VEDETPDEVVTPET
-1433 PELPAVQDAAPDEV
+1433 PELPPVQDATPDDAAPETP
-1447 VLPAEPELPAVQD
+1447 VLPSDAVLPAVQD
-1460 ATALPQTGVNWMAAL
+1460 ALPQTGVNWMAAL

>member
-34 PAEDNAAPQ
+34 SVEDNAAPQ
-43 AEPVAESSTPAPVA
+43 AEPAPVEGKTA
-57 EEGEKQEKV
+57 EGEVEGEEEKQE
-66 GEQEEF
+66 EF
-72 FPPPVNEEAKS
+72 VPPVNDEAKKDD
-83 EEQAPAFGPGT
+83 QAPAFGPGT
-94 KTDDIIIDYKPA
+94 NTDDIIIDYKPA
-106 EKPEEPG
+106 EKPD
-113 ESGKD
+113 ESG
-118 GETDGSEGSG
+118 ESG

-208 TGTETTTTT
+208 TGTQTTTTT
-217 GTGKADSSTTIT
+217 GTGEADSSTTIT

-244 KDVRPDWKTDKDAKL
+244 KDVRPNWETDKDAKL
-259 GDYTVDKVEPA
+259 GDYKVDKVEPA
-270 KDGNSKTLTLKK
+270 KDGNSKELTLKK
-282 TSPTEEKEMAAEDIA
+282 TSEPETKEMSAEDVA

-305 GVEKKEELDEEGNP
+305 GVEKKTDDEG
-319 KTTYTLK
+319 KTTYILK
-326 KEEISTDENGNT
+326 KEETSTDENGNT

-343 YYKITGN
+343 YYEITGN
-350 TVETTTETTLV
+350 SVKTRTETTLK

-370 VNNEDLTTE
+370 VDEKDLTTE

-407 MLQDEYYNNVTG
+407 MLKDEYYNNDTG

-425 NVDGKEYTYKVKKM
+425 TDANGKEYTYKVKKT
-439 EDSKPLTNAQL
+439 EDTKQLTNKQL
-450 AERLGE
+450 ADRLGE

-475 QMEAVR
+475 QKEAVR
-481 KTLSYTVEVTEVTKT
+481 KTLSYTVEVTEITKT

-566 TVTLRYN
+566 TVTLCYD
-573 GATVSAPQPGTP
+573 GATVSAPQPGSSDP
-585 DSSKDTETR
+585 SKDTETR

-605 AYVTG
+605 AYVNG

-630 ELPSLDGWTI
+630 ELPSLDGWTVDTN
-640 ASKDP
+640 DP
-645 EKGTTTYKKEDTVTS
+645 EKGTTIYKKEDTVTS
-660 PDGTS
+660 PDGTI

-685 KEEIAWAELLNQHP
+685 KEEIAWNELQ
-699 EYKNKDELK
+699 NKTGKDK
-708 AAGYNINISSMD
+708 ATLIQEGYSIDIGSMD
-720 FSGIKCVEWT
+720 FSGIKRVEWT

-741 AKDLN
+741 AKNLN

-760 EKARTITV
+760 EKAGTITV

-821 VSADS
+821 VPADS

-840 GNETITVD
+840 GDETITVD

-946 AKNSTY
+946 AKSSTY

-992 KLTWWGGYYYYTD
+992 KWTLWGGYYYYTD

-1045 DKVDQ
+1045 GNVDQ

-1056 SKNLKLEWNYD
+1056 SKNLEWNYD

-1077 QLVGLDSKIS
+1077 QPVGLDSKIS
-1087 WDDEGGEGNGHYEY
+1087 WDDEGGKGNGHYEY
-1101 DRGTPNNCPDKSAY
+1101 DRGNPNNCPDKSAY

-1128 ENGSIKLY
+1128 ENGNIKLY
-1136 QGQRGDYWTPGI
+1136 QGGFDDYWYWV

-1159 KATGSSKTA
+1159 KATGSNKTA

-1180 GTYVVQ
+1180 GIYVVK
-1186 IGTTG
+1186 IGTTD

-1201 VYLKSSELTAY
+1201 VYLKTSELTAY

-1245 KLTQVSEGKVVGQTE
+1245 ELTQVREGKVVGQTE

-1288 TTTHKTSESATAY
+1288 TTTHKTSERATAS
-1301 GENTSGGFDGAY
+1301 GENTSGGFNGAY
-1313 TQNKSETVTGSGTGK
+1313 TQDKSETVTGSGTGK

-1336 VLKKLFTGSGSKEHD
+1336 VLKKLFSGKGETSYDTGSI
-1351 EGKVSYT
+1351 SYS
-1358 YRTTDKVDTTPVSKE
+1358 YRTTEKVGTTALSKE

-1392 TVTVNGEETVIVP
+1392 TVTVDGEETVIVP
-1405 PVTPPVDPDTPDGP
+1405 PVTPPETP
-1419 VEDETPDEVMTPET
+1419 VEDETPDEVVTPET
-1433 PELPAVQDAAPDEV
+1433 PELPPVQDATLDDAAPETP
-1447 VLPAEPELPAVQD
+1447 VLPSDAVLPAVQD

>member
-34 PAEDNAAPQ
+34 SVEDNAAPQ
-43 AEPVAESSTPAPVA
+43 AEPAPVEGKTA
-57 EEGEKQEKV
+57 EGEVEGEEEKQE
-66 GEQEEF
+66 EF
-72 FPPPVNEEAKS
+72 VPPVNDEAKKDD
-83 EEQAPAFGPGT
+83 QAPAFGPGT
-94 KTDDIIIDYKPA
+94 KTDDITIDYKPA
-106 EKPEEPG
+106 EKPEEP
-113 ESGKD
+113 
-118 GETDGSEGSG
+118 G

-259 GDYTVDKVEPA
+259 GGYTVDKVEPA

-370 VNNEDLTTE
+370 VDDKDLTTE
-379 IELPS
+379 IKLPS

-407 MLQDEYYNNVTG
+407 MLKDEYYNNVTG

-425 NVDGKEYTYKVKKM
+425 TVDGKEYTYKVKKT
-439 EDSKPLTNAQL
+439 EDTNSLTNDQL
-450 AERLGE
+450 ANRLGD
-456 GFTGD
+456 GFSVDADGD
-461 DNGVYYKGEKLTFD
+461 VCYKGEKLTFD
-475 QMEAVR
+475 QMKAVR
-481 KTLSYTVEVTEVTKT
+481 KTLSYTVAVTEITKNE
-496 PGQVEGGQESI
+496 GQVEGGEGSI
-507 ESAKE
+507 KSAEE

-566 TVTLRYN
+566 TVTLRYD

-585 DSSKDTETR
+585 DSSKGTETR

-605 AYVTG
+605 AYVNG

-685 KEEIAWAELLNQHP
+685 KEEIAWNELQ
-699 EYKNKDELK
+699 NKTGKDK
-708 AAGYNINISSMD
+708 ATLIQEGYSIDIGSMD
-720 FSGIKCVEWT
+720 FSGIKRVEWT

-793 KTTYTFTKQAG
+793 KTTYTFTKKAG

-879 KAYDELWK
+879 KAYDALWE

-895 LLPGEELW
+895 LQPGEELW
-903 IGNLEVTDKTE
+903 IGNLEVTDKTK

-922 TTAISPENMSKDE
+922 TTAISPENMSRDE

-977 SFSKAPDGSKIEVYW
+977 YFSKAPDGSKIEVYW
-992 KLTWWGGYYYYTD
+992 KSTWWDGYYYYTD

-1067 AGNLVNGKGN
+1067 AGNLVNGKDN
-1077 QLVGLDSKIS
+1077 QPVGLDSKIS
-1087 WDDEGGEGNGHYEY
+1087 WDDEGGEGDGHYEY
-1101 DRGTPNNCPDKSAY
+1101 DRGNPNNCPDKSAY

-1136 QGQRGDYWTPGI
+1136 QGGYDGWHWVH
-1148 SAEDQAINAYL
+1148 AEDQAINAYL
-1159 KATGSSKTA
+1159 KATGSNKTA
-1168 ASLTKKERDAIV
+1168 ANLSKKERDAIV
-1180 GTYVVQ
+1180 GTYVVK

-1201 VYLKSSELTAY
+1201 VYLKTSELTAY

-1301 GENTSGGFDGAY
+1301 GENTSGGFNGAY
-1313 TQNKSETVTGSGTGK
+1313 TQDKSETVTGSGTGK

-1336 VLKKLFTGSGSKEHD
+1336 VLKKLFSGKGETSYDTGS
-1351 EGKVSYT
+1351 VSYS
-1358 YRTTDKVDTTPVSKE
+1358 YRTTDKVNTTPVSKE

-1405 PVTPPVDPDTPDGP
+1405 PVTPPETP
-1419 VEDETPDEVMTPET
+1419 VEDETPDEVVTPET
-1433 PELPAVQDAAPDEV
+1433 PELPPVQDATPDEV

>member
-1 MTNKKLKLA
+1 M
-10 AMSVALTACVAA
+10 
-22 QPMAAHAVEGPD
+22 
-34 PAEDNAAPQ
+34 
-43 AEPVAESSTPAPVA
+43 
-57 EEGEKQEKV
+57 
-66 GEQEEF
+66 
-72 FPPPVNEEAKS
+72 NEEAKS

-94 KTDDIIIDYKPA
+94 KTDDITIDYKPA
-106 EKPEEPG
+106 AKPEEPG
-113 ESGKD
+113 E
-118 GETDGSEGSG
+118 
-128 ETDETENPDG
+128 TDEPETPGD
-138 TYVKGD
+138 THLKGD
-144 VIDNSKKDEATG
+144 VIDNSKKNEATG

-161 GEATKEETPDS
+161 GTATKEETPDS

-234 EEINLDDELG
+234 EGIDLNKELG
-244 KDVRPDWKTDKDAKL
+244 EVRPDWKTDKDAKL
-259 GDYTVDKVEPA
+259 GDYTVDKVENS
-270 KDGNSKTLTLKK
+270 KDGNSKELTLKK
-282 TSPTEEKEMAAEDIA
+282 TSEPETKEMSAEDVA

-319 KTTYTLK
+319 KTTYILK
-326 KEEISTDENGNT
+326 KEETSTDENGNT
-338 VTRVT
+338 VTRTT
-343 YYKITGN
+343 YYEITGN
-350 TVETTTETTLV
+350 TVKTTTETTLK
-361 LKVEKGTVD
+361 LKVEKGTETKKD
-370 VNNEDLTTE
+370 QDLSTE
-379 IELPS
+379 AELPDS
-384 ITAKN
+384 ITVKN
-389 TDETKTDVIEI
+389 GKSELKVSKDILEKALDNGGTYTDTDKNITYTVTKKEE
-400 SSEKLGE
+400 SSTKLSNE
-407 MLQDEYYNNVTG
+407 
-419 EYVYTE
+419 
-425 NVDGKEYTYKVKKM
+425 
-439 EDSKPLTNAQL
+439 QL
-450 AERLGE
+450 AKRLGD
-456 GFTGD
+456 GFTYNAAD
-461 DNGVYYKGEKLTFD
+461 DSISYKGEKLTISQND
-475 QMEAVR
+475 VYR
-481 KTLSYTVEVTEVTKT
+481 KLLSYDVTVTETIKNE
-496 PGQVEGGQESI
+496 GQVEGGQASI
-507 ESAKE
+507 DKANND
-512 TAKLEAIKAALT
+512 AKLEAIKAALT
-524 DAARNAGINVET
+524 DAAKKTGINVDSE
-536 DDFKNQLNTID
+536 DFKNQLNTID

-566 TVTLRYN
+566 TVTLRYD
-573 GATVSAPQPGTP
+573 GATVSAPQPGSSDP
-585 DSSKDTETR
+585 SKDTETR
-594 KDVTDNVITGT
+594 EDIKDYTVTGT

-630 ELPSLDGWTI
+630 ELPSLEGWTFDGI
-640 ASKDP
+640 DT
-645 EKGTTTYKKEDTVTS
+645 EKGTTTYKKEETVTS

-677 SASLSDTE
+677 SASLSDAE
-685 KEEIAWAELLNQHP
+685 KEEIAWKELQ
-699 EYKNKDELK
+699 NKTGKDK
-708 AAGYNINISSMD
+708 ATLLQEGYSIDIGSMD
-720 FSGIKCVEWT
+720 FSGIKRVEWT
-730 IDELSESTKTD
+730 IDTLSESTKTD
-741 AKDLN
+741 TKDLN

-760 EKARTITV
+760 ENAGTITV
-768 DGKTYDKVTKT
+768 DGNIYRNVTKT
-779 NDGYTCTV
+779 DDGYTCTV

-793 KTTYTFTKQAG
+793 KTTYTFTKKAG

-840 GNETITVD
+840 SDETITVD

-864 SSSVTDIIKDNKDLE
+864 SSSVTGIIKDDKDLE

-895 LLPGEELW
+895 LQPGEELR
-903 IGNLEVTDKTE
+903 IGETKIDSTTKKE
-914 KTDIIKYF
+914 DIIKYF
-922 TTAISPENMSKDE
+922 TKAISPDNMSKDE

-972 TDEFK
+972 TGEFK
-977 SFSKAPDGSKIEVYW
+977 YFSKAPDGSKIEVYW
-992 KLTWWGGYYYYTD
+992 KSTWGWNGYYYYTD
-1005 ANGQEVRVHS
+1005 ANGHEVRVDS
-1015 NTVHYEEQRDDI
+1015 NTVHSEEQRDDI

-1045 DKVDQ
+1045 GKVDQ

-1067 AGNLVNGKGN
+1067 AGNLVNGKDN
-1077 QLVGLDSKIS
+1077 QTVGLDSKIS
-1087 WDDEGGEGNGHYEY
+1087 WDDEGGEGSGHYEY
-1101 DRGTPNNCPDKSAY
+1101 DRGNRNNNPDKSAY

-1136 QGQRGDYWTPGI
+1136 QGGYDGWHWV

-1168 ASLTKKERDAIV
+1168 ASLTKKERNAIV
-1180 GTYVVQ
+1180 GTYVVK
-1186 IGTTG
+1186 IGTTD

-1201 VYLKSSELTAY
+1201 VYLKTSELTAY

-1222 INSTYKRQDGTW
+1222 INSTYKRQTNSWD
-1234 GYVGGY
+1234 YVGGY

-1245 KLTQVSEGKVVGQTE
+1245 KLTQVREGKVVGQTE

-1275 QDFANRLLELNKQ
+1275 QDFAKRLLELNKQ
-1288 TTTHKTSESATAY
+1288 TTTTHKTGEGATAY
-1301 GENTSGGFDGAY
+1301 GENTSGGFDGTY
-1313 TQNKSETVTGSGTGK
+1313 TQKKSETVEGSGTGK

-1336 VLKKLFTGSGSKEHD
+1336 VLKKIFSGSGSKEHD
-1351 EGKVSYT
+1351 EGSVSYT
-1358 YRTTDKVDTTPVSKE
+1358 HRTTDKVNTTPVSKE

-1392 TVTVNGEETVIVP
+1392 KVTVSGEETVIV
-1405 PVTPPVDPDTPDGP
+1405 PPVDPDTPDGP
-1419 VEDETPDEVMTPET
+1419 VEDETPDEVVTPET
-1433 PELPAVQDAAPDEV
+1433 PELPPVQDATPDAP
-1447 VLPAEPELPAVQD
+1447 VLPSDAVLPAVQD

-1475 GMAFSGMLLT
+1475 GMAFSGMLLMVV
-1485 IAGAFASLKYKEK
+1485 GAFTSLKYKEK

>member
-34 PAEDNAAPQ
+34 SVEDNAAPQ

-72 FPPPVNEEAKS
+72 TPPRVNEEAKS

-94 KTDDIIIDYKPA
+94 KTDDITIDYKPA
-106 EKPEEPG
+106 AKPEEPG
-113 ESGKD
+113 E
-118 GETDGSEGSG
+118 
-128 ETDETENPDG
+128 TDEPETPGD
-138 TYVKGD
+138 THLKGD
-144 VIDNSKKDEATG
+144 VIDNSKKNEATG

-161 GEATKEETPDS
+161 GTATKEETPDS

-234 EEINLDDELG
+234 EGIDLNKELG
-244 KDVRPDWKTDKDAKL
+244 EVRPDWKTDKDAKL
-259 GDYTVDKVEPA
+259 GDYTVDKVENS
-270 KDGNSKTLTLKK
+270 KDGNSKELTLKK
-282 TSPTEEKEMAAEDIA
+282 TSEPETKEMSAEDVA

-319 KTTYTLK
+319 KTTYILK
-326 KEEISTDENGNT
+326 KEETSTDENGNT
-338 VTRVT
+338 VTRTT
-343 YYKITGN
+343 YYEITGN
-350 TVETTTETTLV
+350 TVKTTTETTLK
-361 LKVEKGTVD
+361 LKVEKGTETKKD
-370 VNNEDLTTE
+370 QDLSTE
-379 IELPS
+379 AELPDS
-384 ITAKN
+384 ITVKN
-389 TDETKTDVIEI
+389 GKSELKVSKDILEKALDNGGTYTDTDKNITYTVTKKEE
-400 SSEKLGE
+400 SSTKLSNE
-407 MLQDEYYNNVTG
+407 
-419 EYVYTE
+419 
-425 NVDGKEYTYKVKKM
+425 
-439 EDSKPLTNAQL
+439 QL
-450 AERLGE
+450 AKRLGD
-456 GFTGD
+456 GFTYNAAD
-461 DNGVYYKGEKLTFD
+461 DSISYKGEKLTISQND
-475 QMEAVR
+475 VYR
-481 KTLSYTVEVTEVTKT
+481 KLLSYDVTVTETIKNE
-496 PGQVEGGQESI
+496 GQVEGGQASI
-507 ESAKE
+507 DKANND
-512 TAKLEAIKAALT
+512 AKLEAIKAALT
-524 DAARNAGINVET
+524 DAAKKTGINVDSE
-536 DDFKNQLNTID
+536 DFKNQLNTID

-566 TVTLRYN
+566 TVTLRYD
-573 GATVSAPQPGTP
+573 GATVSAPQPGSSDP
-585 DSSKDTETR
+585 SKDTETR
-594 KDVTDNVITGT
+594 EDIKDYTVTGT

-630 ELPSLDGWTI
+630 ELPSLEGWTFDGI
-640 ASKDP
+640 DT
-645 EKGTTTYKKEDTVTS
+645 EKGTTTYKKEETVTS

-677 SASLSDTE
+677 SASLSDAE
-685 KEEIAWAELLNQHP
+685 KEEIAWKELQ
-699 EYKNKDELK
+699 NKTGKDK
-708 AAGYNINISSMD
+708 ATLLQEGYSIDIGSMD
-720 FSGIKCVEWT
+720 FSGIKRVEWT
-730 IDELSESTKTD
+730 IDTLSESTKTD
-741 AKDLN
+741 TKDLN

-760 EKARTITV
+760 ENAGTITV
-768 DGKTYDKVTKT
+768 DGNIYRNVTKT
-779 NDGYTCTV
+779 DDGYTCTV

-793 KTTYTFTKQAG
+793 KTTYTFTKKAG

-840 GNETITVD
+840 GDETITVD

-864 SSSVTDIIKDNKDLE
+864 SSSVTGIIKDDKDLE

-895 LLPGEELW
+895 LQPGEELR
-903 IGNLEVTDKTE
+903 IGETKIDSTTKKE
-914 KTDIIKYF
+914 DIIKYF
-922 TTAISPENMSKDE
+922 TKAISPDNMSKDE

-972 TDEFK
+972 TGEFK
-977 SFSKAPDGSKIEVYW
+977 YFSKAPDGSKIEVYW
-992 KLTWWGGYYYYTD
+992 KSTWGWNGYYYYTD
-1005 ANGQEVRVHS
+1005 ANGHEVRVDS
-1015 NTVHYEEQRDDI
+1015 NTVHSEEQRDDI

-1045 DKVDQ
+1045 GKVDQ

-1067 AGNLVNGKGN
+1067 AGNLVNGKDN
-1077 QLVGLDSKIS
+1077 QTVGLDSKIS
-1087 WDDEGGEGNGHYEY
+1087 WDDEGGEGSGHYEY
-1101 DRGTPNNCPDKSAY
+1101 DRGNRNNNPDKSAY

-1136 QGQRGDYWTPGI
+1136 QGGYDGWHWV

-1168 ASLTKKERDAIV
+1168 ASLTKKERNAIV
-1180 GTYVVQ
+1180 GTYVVK
-1186 IGTTG
+1186 IGTTD

-1212 GYMTRDANTC
+1212 GYMSRDANTC

-1245 KLTQVSEGKVVGQTE
+1245 KLTQVSEGKVIGQTE

-1275 QDFANRLLELNKQ
+1275 QDFAKRLLELNKQ
-1288 TTTHKTSESATAY
+1288 TTTTHKTGEGATAF
-1301 GENTSGGFDGAY
+1301 GDNTSGSFSGTY
-1313 TQNKSETVTGSGTGK
+1313 TQKKGETVEASGTGS

-1336 VLKKLFTGSGSKEHD
+1336 VLKKIFSGSGSKEHD
-1351 EGKVSYT
+1351 EGSVSYT
-1358 YRTTDKVDTTPVSKE
+1358 HRTTDKVNTTPVSKE

-1381 VDYNYTSIETR
+1381 VGYNYTSIETR

-1405 PVTPPVDPDTPDGP
+1405 PVTPPETP
-1419 VEDETPDEVMTPET
+1419 VEDETPDEVVTPET
-1433 PELPAVQDAAPDEV
+1433 PELPPVQDATPDAP
-1447 VLPAEPELPAVQD
+1447 VLPSDAVLPAVQD
-1460 ATALPQTGVNWMAAL
+1460 ALPQTGVNWMAAL

>member
-1 MTNKKLKLA
+1 MESIL
-10 AMSVALTACVAA
+10 SALTACVAA

-34 PAEDNAAPQ
+34 SVEDNAAPQ
-43 AEPVAESSTPAPVA
+43 AEPAPVEGKTA
-57 EEGEKQEKV
+57 EGEVEGEEKK
-66 GEQEEF
+66 QEEF
-72 FPPPVNEEAKS
+72 VPPENDEAKKGD
-83 EEQAPAFGPGT
+83 QAPAFGPGT
-94 KTDDIIIDYKPA
+94 KTDDITIDYKPA
-106 EKPEEPG
+106 EKPEEP
-113 ESGKD
+113 
-118 GETDGSEGSG
+118 G

-259 GDYTVDKVEPA
+259 GGYTVDKVEPA

-297 KLLDVPEG
+297 KLLDVPED

-326 KEEISTDENGNT
+326 KEETSTDENGNT

-343 YYKITGN
+343 YYEITGN
-350 TVETTTETTLV
+350 SVKTRTETTLK

-370 VNNEDLTTE
+370 VDEKDLTTE

-407 MLQDEYYNNVTG
+407 MLKDEYYNNDTG

-425 NVDGKEYTYKVKKM
+425 TDANGKEYTYKVKKT
-439 EDSKPLTNAQL
+439 EDTKQLTNKQL
-450 AERLGE
+450 ADRLGE

-475 QMEAVR
+475 QKEAVR

-566 TVTLRYN
+566 TVTLCYD

-685 KEEIAWAELLNQHP
+685 KEEIAWNELQ
-699 EYKNKDELK
+699 NKTGKDK
-708 AAGYNINISSMD
+708 ATLIQEGYSIDIGSMD
-720 FSGIKCVEWT
+720 FSGIKRVEWT

-741 AKDLN
+741 AKDLH

-760 EKARTITV
+760 EKAGTITV

-840 GNETITVD
+840 GDETITVD

-992 KLTWWGGYYYYTD
+992 KSTWWGGYYYYTD

-1077 QLVGLDSKIS
+1077 QPVGLDSKIS
-1087 WDDEGGEGNGHYEY
+1087 WDDEGGEGDGHYEY
-1101 DRGTPNNCPDKSAY
+1101 DRGNPNNCPDKSAY

-1136 QGQRGDYWTPGI
+1136 QGGYDGWHWV

-1168 ASLTKKERDAIV
+1168 ASLTKKERNAIV
-1180 GTYVVQ
+1180 GTYVVK

-1201 VYLKSSELTAY
+1201 VYLKTSELTAY

-1245 KLTQVSEGKVVGQTE
+1245 KLTQVREGKVVGQTE

-1275 QDFANRLLELNKQ
+1275 QDFANRLLELNQQ
-1288 TTTHKTSESATAY
+1288 TTTHKTSERATAY
-1301 GENTSGGFDGAY
+1301 GENTSGGFNGAY

-1336 VLKKLFTGSGSKEHD
+1336 VLKKLFSGKGETSYDTGN
-1351 EGKVSYT
+1351 VSYT
-1358 YRTTDKVDTTPVSKE
+1358 YRTTDKVNTTPVSKE

-1392 TVTVNGEETVIVP
+1392 TVTVDGEETVIV
-1405 PVTPPVDPDTPDGP
+1405 PPVDPDTPDGP
-1419 VEDETPDEVMTPET
+1419 VEDETPDEVVTPET
-1433 PELPAVQDAAPDEV
+1433 PELSPVQDATPDDAAPETP
-1447 VLPAEPELPAVQD
+1447 VLPSDAVLPAVQD
-1460 ATALPQTGVNWMAAL
+1460 ALPQTGVNWMAAL

>member
-34 PAEDNAAPQ
+34 SVEDNAAPQ
-43 AEPVAESSTPAPVA
+43 AEPAPVEGKTA
-57 EEGEKQEKV
+57 EGEVEGEEKK
-66 GEQEEF
+66 QEEF
-72 FPPPVNEEAKS
+72 VPPENDEAKKGD
-83 EEQAPAFGPGT
+83 QAPAFGPGT
-94 KTDDIIIDYKPA
+94 KTDDITIDYKPA
-106 EKPEEPG
+106 EKPEEP
-113 ESGKD
+113 
-118 GETDGSEGSG
+118 G

-144 VIDNSKKDEATG
+144 VIDNSKKDEETG

-161 GEATKEETPDS
+161 GTATKEETPDS

-244 KDVRPDWKTDKDAKL
+244 KDVRPNWKTDKDAKL
-259 GDYTVDKVEPA
+259 GGYTVDKVEPA

-282 TSPTEEKEMAAEDIA
+282 TSEPETKKMSAEDVA

-305 GVEKKEELDEEGNP
+305 GVEKKTDDEGN
-319 KTTYTLK
+319 TTYTLK
-326 KEEISTDENGNT
+326 KEETSTDENDNT

-343 YYKITGN
+343 YYEITGN
-350 TVETTTETTLV
+350 SVKTRTETTLV

-370 VNNEDLTTE
+370 VDDKDLTTE
-379 IELPS
+379 IKLPS

-407 MLQDEYYNNVTG
+407 MLKDKYYNNDTG

-425 NVDGKEYTYKVKKM
+425 TDANGKEYTYKVKKT
-439 EDSKPLTNAQL
+439 EDTKQLTNEQL
-450 AERLGE
+450 AARLGE
-456 GFTGD
+456 GFSVDADGD
-461 DNGVYYKGEKLTFD
+461 VCYKGEKLTFD
-475 QMEAVR
+475 QKDAVR

-507 ESAKE
+507 ESAAE

-547 PTGKGQ
+547 PTGKSQ

-566 TVTLRYN
+566 TVTLRYD
-573 GATVSAPQPGTP
+573 GATVSAPQPG
-585 DSSKDTETR
+585 SSDPIKDTETR

-630 ELPSLDGWTI
+630 KLPSLDGWTVDI
-640 ASKDP
+640 NDP
-645 EKGTTTYKKEDTVTS
+645 EKGTTIYKKEDTVTL

-720 FSGIKCVEWT
+720 FSGIKRVEWT

-760 EKARTITV
+760 EKAGTITV

-821 VSADS
+821 VPADS

-840 GNETITVD
+840 GDETITVD

-946 AKNSTY
+946 AKSSTY

-992 KLTWWGGYYYYTD
+992 KWTRWGGYYYYTD

-1045 DKVDQ
+1045 GNVDQ

-1077 QLVGLDSKIS
+1077 QPVGLDSKIS
-1087 WDDEGGEGNGHYEY
+1087 WDDEGGEGDGHYEY
-1101 DRGTPNNCPDKSAY
+1101 DRGNPNNCPDKSAY

-1128 ENGSIKLY
+1128 ENGNIKLY
-1136 QGQRGDYWTPGI
+1136 QGGFDDYWYWV

-1159 KATGSSKTA
+1159 KATGSNKTA

-1180 GTYVVQ
+1180 GTYVVK

-1201 VYLKSSELTAY
+1201 VYLKTSELTAY

-1288 TTTHKTSESATAY
+1288 TTTHKTSERATAY

-1336 VLKKLFTGSGSKEHD
+1336 VLKKLFSGKGETSYDTGSI
-1351 EGKVSYT
+1351 SYS
-1358 YRTTDKVDTTPVSKE
+1358 YRTTEKVGTTALSKE

-1392 TVTVNGEETVIVP
+1392 TVTVDGEETVIVP
-1405 PVTPPVDPDTPDGP
+1405 PVTPPETP
-1419 VEDETPDEVMTPET
+1419 VEDETPDEVVTPET
-1433 PELPAVQDAAPDEV
+1433 PELPPVQDATPDDAAPETP
-1447 VLPAEPELPAVQD
+1447 VLPSDAVLPAVQD
-1460 ATALPQTGVNWMAAL
+1460 ALPQTGVNWMAAL

>member
-34 PAEDNAAPQ
+34 SVEDNAAPQ
-43 AEPVAESSTPAPVA
+43 AEPVVENSTPAPVA
-57 EEGEKQEKV
+57 EEGEKQEEV

-72 FPPPVNEEAKS
+72 VPPENDEAKKDD
-83 EEQAPAFGPGT
+83 QAPAFGPGT
-94 KTDDIIIDYKPA
+94 KTDDITIDYKPA
-106 EKPEEPG
+106 EKPEEP
-113 ESGKD
+113 
-118 GETDGSEGSG
+118 G

-208 TGTETTTTT
+208 TGTQTTTTT
-217 GTGKADSSTTIT
+217 GTGEADSSTTIT

-234 EEINLDDELG
+234 EEIDLNKELG
-244 KDVRPDWKTDKDAKL
+244 EVRPDWSTDKDAKL
-259 GDYTVDKVEPA
+259 GDYKVDKVEPA
-270 KDGNSKTLTLKK
+270 EDGNSKELTLKK
-282 TSPTEEKEMAAEDIA
+282 TSPTETKEMSAEDVA
-297 KLLDVPEG
+297 KLLDVPED
-305 GVEKKEELDEEGNP
+305 GVEKKTDDEG
-319 KTTYTLK
+319 KTTYILK
-326 KEEISTDENGNT
+326 KEETSTDENGNT

-720 FSGIKCVEWT
+720 FSGIKRVEWT

-946 AKNSTY
+946 AKSSTY

-977 SFSKAPDGSKIEVYW
+977 YFSKAPDDSKIEVYW
-992 KLTWWGGYYYYTD
+992 KSTWWGGYYYYTD

-1045 DKVDQ
+1045 GKVDQ

-1056 SKNLKLEWNYD
+1056 SKDLKLEWNYD

-1077 QLVGLDSKIS
+1077 QTVGLDSKIS
-1087 WDDEGGEGNGHYEY
+1087 WDDEGGEGDGHYEY
-1101 DRGTPNNCPDKSAY
+1101 DRGNRNNNPDKSAY

-1128 ENGSIKLY
+1128 DKDGSIKLY
-1136 QGQRGDYWTPGI
+1136 QGQWGDYWNPGI
-1148 SAEDQAINAYL
+1148 SAEDEAINAYL
-1159 KATGSSKTA
+1159 KATGSSKTYRD
-1168 ASLTKKERDAIV
+1168 LTTKERNAIV
-1180 GTYVVQ
+1180 GTYVVK

-1212 GYMTRDANTC
+1212 GYMSRDANTC

-1245 KLTQVSEGKVVGQTE
+1245 ELTQVSEGKVVGQTE

-1275 QDFANRLLELNKQ
+1275 QDFAKRLLELNKQ
-1288 TTTHKTSESATAY
+1288 TTTTHKTGEGATAY
-1301 GENTSGGFDGAY
+1301 GENTSGDFDGTY
-1313 TQNKSETVTGSGTGK
+1313 TQKKSETVEGSGTGK

-1336 VLKKLFTGSGSKEHD
+1336 VLKKIFSGSGSKEHD
-1351 EGKVSYT
+1351 EGSVSYT
-1358 YRTTDKVDTTPVSKE
+1358 HRTTDKVNTTPVSKE

-1381 VDYNYTSIETR
+1381 VGYNYTSIETR
-1392 TVTVNGEETVIVP
+1392 KVTVNGEETVIVP

-1419 VEDETPDEVMTPET
+1419 VEDETPDEVVTPET
-1433 PELPAVQDAAPDEV
+1433 PELPPVQDATPDAP
-1447 VLPAEPELPAVQD
+1447 VLPSDAVLPAVQD
-1460 ATALPQTGVNWMAAL
+1460 ALPQTGVNWMAAL

>member
-1 MTNKKLKLA
+1 M
-10 AMSVALTACVAA
+10 
-22 QPMAAHAVEGPD
+22 EGPD
-34 PAEDNAAPQ
+34 SVEDNAAPQ
-43 AEPVAESSTPAPVA
+43 AEPAPVEGKTA
-57 EEGEKQEKV
+57 EGEVEGEEEKQE
-66 GEQEEF
+66 EF
-72 FPPPVNEEAKS
+72 VPPENDEAKKDD
-83 EEQAPAFGPGT
+83 QAPAFGPGT

-106 EKPEEPG
+106 EKPEEP
-113 ESGKD
+113 
-118 GETDGSEGSG
+118 G

-244 KDVRPDWKTDKDAKL
+244 KDVRPDWSTDEKAKL
-259 GDYTVDKVEPA
+259 GDYTVKEVEPSE
-270 KDGNSKTLTLKK
+270 DGNSKTLTLKK
-282 TSPTEEKEMAAEDIA
+282 TSEPETKKMSAEDVA

-326 KEEISTDENGNT
+326 KEETSTDENGNT

-343 YYKITGN
+343 YYEITGN
-350 TVETTTETTLV
+350 SVKTTTETTLV

-425 NVDGKEYTYKVKKM
+425 NVDGKEYTYKVKKT

-450 AERLGE
+450 ADRLGE

-475 QMEAVR
+475 QKEAVR

-507 ESAKE
+507 KSAEE

-524 DAARNAGINVET
+524 DAAKKTGIDVDSEN
-536 DDFKNQLNTID
+536 FKNQLNTID

-566 TVTLRYN
+566 TVTLRYD
-573 GATVSAPQPGTP
+573 GATVSAPQPG
-585 DSSKDTETR
+585 SSDPIKDTETR

-605 AYVTG
+605 AYVNG

-621 GTYVKPGSG
+621 GTYVKPDSG
-630 ELPSLDGWTI
+630 ELPSLDGWTVD
-640 ASKDP
+640 SKDP
-645 EKGTTTYKKEDTVTS
+645 EKGTTIYKKEDTVTLS
-660 PDGTS
+660 DGTS

-677 SASLSDTE
+677 SAPLTDTE
-685 KEEIAWAELLNQHP
+685 KEEIAWNELQ
-699 EYKNKDELK
+699 NKTGKDK
-708 AAGYNINISSMD
+708 ATLIQEGYSIDIGSMD
-720 FSGIKCVEWT
+720 FSGIKRVEWT

-760 EKARTITV
+760 EKAGTITV

-813 TALAGQYS
+813 TALAVQYS

-840 GNETITVD
+840 GDETITVD

-977 SFSKAPDGSKIEVYW
+977 YFSKAPDGSKIEVYW
-992 KLTWWGGYYYYTD
+992 KSTWWGGYYYYTD

-1077 QLVGLDSKIS
+1077 QPVGLDSKIS
-1087 WDDEGGEGNGHYEY
+1087 WDDEGGKGDGHYEY
-1101 DRGTPNNCPDKSAY
+1101 DRGNSNNCPDKSAY

-1136 QGQRGDYWTPGI
+1136 QGGYDGWYWV

-1159 KATGSSKTA
+1159 EATGSNKTA
-1168 ASLTKKERDAIV
+1168 ANLSKKERDAIV
-1180 GTYVVQ
+1180 GTYVVK
-1186 IGTTG
+1186 IGTTD

-1196 ESGYQ
+1196 KSGYQ
-1201 VYLKSSELTAY
+1201 VYLKTSELTAY
-1212 GYMTRDANTC
+1212 GYMSRDANTC
-1222 INSTYKRQDGTW
+1222 INSTYKRQTNSWD
-1234 GYVGGY
+1234 YVGGY

-1301 GENTSGGFDGAY
+1301 GENTSGGFNGAY
-1313 TQNKSETVTGSGTGK
+1313 TQDKSETVTGSGTGK

-1358 YRTTDKVDTTPVSKE
+1358 HRTTDYVDTEAVAKTA
-1373 TVTTTDAH
+1373 TTTTDAH

-1405 PVTPPVDPDTPDGP
+1405 PVTPPDGP
-1419 VEDETPDEVMTPET
+1419 VEDENPDEVVTPET
-1433 PELPAVQDAAPDEV
+1433 PELPPVQDATPDDAAPETP
-1447 VLPAEPELPAVQD
+1447 VLPSDAVLPAVQD
-1460 ATALPQTGVNWMAAL
+1460 ALPQTGVNWMAAL

>member
-34 PAEDNAAPQ
+34 SVEDNAAPQ
-43 AEPVAESSTPAPVA
+43 AEPVAESPTPAPVA
-57 EEGEKQEKV
+57 EEGEKQEEA

-72 FPPPVNEEAKS
+72 VPPVNDEAKKDD
-83 EEQAPAFGPGT
+83 QAPAFGPGT
-94 KTDDIIIDYKPA
+94 KTDDITIDYKPA
-106 EKPEEPG
+106 EKPEEP
-113 ESGKD
+113 
-118 GETDGSEGSG
+118 G

-259 GDYTVDKVEPA
+259 GGYTVDKVEPA

-297 KLLDVPEG
+297 KLLDVPED
-305 GVEKKEELDEEGNP
+305 GVEKKTDDEGN
-319 KTTYTLK
+319 TTYTLK
-326 KEEISTDENGNT
+326 KEETSTDKNGNT

-343 YYKITGN
+343 YYEITGT

-370 VNNEDLTTE
+370 VDNEDLTTE
-379 IELPS
+379 IKLPS

-400 SSEKLGE
+400 SSEKLGK
-407 MLQDEYYNNVTG
+407 MLDDKNYNKDTG

-425 NVDGKEYTYKVKKM
+425 TVDGKEYTYKVKKT
-439 EDSKPLTNAQL
+439 ENTKPLTPAQL

-461 DNGVYYKGEKLTFD
+461 ANGVYYKGEKLNFD

-507 ESAKE
+507 KSAEE

-720 FSGIKCVEWT
+720 FSGIKRVEWT

-760 EKARTITV
+760 EKAGTITV

-840 GNETITVD
+840 GDETITVD

-992 KLTWWGGYYYYTD
+992 KSTWWGGYYYYTD

-1077 QLVGLDSKIS
+1077 QPVGLDSKIS
-1087 WDDEGGEGNGHYEY
+1087 WDDEGGEGDGHYEY
-1101 DRGTPNNCPDKSAY
+1101 DRGNPNNCPDKSAY

-1128 ENGSIKLY
+1128 ENGNIKLY

-1159 KATGSSKTA
+1159 KATGSNKTA

-1180 GTYVVQ
+1180 GTYVVK

-1201 VYLKSSELTAY
+1201 VYLKTSELTAY

-1275 QDFANRLLELNKQ
+1275 QDFANRLLELNQQ
-1288 TTTHKTSESATAY
+1288 TTTHKTSESATAS

-1313 TQNKSETVTGSGTGK
+1313 TQNKSEKVTGSGTGK

-1336 VLKKLFTGSGSKEHD
+1336 VLKKFFTGSGSKEHD

-1405 PVTPPVDPDTPDGP
+1405 PVTPPETP
-1419 VEDETPDEVMTPET
+1419 VEDETPDEVVTPET
-1433 PELPAVQDAAPDEV
+1433 PELPPVQDATPDDAAPETP
-1447 VLPAEPELPAVQD
+1447 VLPSDAVLPAVQD
-1460 ATALPQTGVNWMAAL
+1460 ALPQTGVNWMAAL

>member
-1 MTNKKLKLA
+1 M
-10 AMSVALTACVAA
+10 
-22 QPMAAHAVEGPD
+22 
-34 PAEDNAAPQ
+34 
-43 AEPVAESSTPAPVA
+43 
-57 EEGEKQEKV
+57 
-66 GEQEEF
+66 
-72 FPPPVNEEAKS
+72 NEEAKS

-94 KTDDIIIDYKPA
+94 KTDDITIDYKPA
-106 EKPEEPG
+106 AKPEEPG
-113 ESGKD
+113 E
-118 GETDGSEGSG
+118 
-128 ETDETENPDG
+128 TDEPETPGD
-138 TYVKGD
+138 THLKGD
-144 VIDNSKKDEATG
+144 VIDNSKKDEVTG
-156 KDGKI
+156 EDGKI
-161 GEATKEETPDS
+161 GTATKEETPDS

-244 KDVRPDWKTDKDAKL
+244 KDVRPGWGTDKDDKL
-259 GDYTVDKVEPA
+259 GGYTVDKVENS
-270 KDGNSKTLTLKK
+270 KDGNSKELTLKK
-282 TSPTEEKEMAAEDIA
+282 TSPTEEKKMAAEDIA

-305 GVEKKEELDEEGNP
+305 GVEKKTDDEGN
-319 KTTYTLK
+319 TTYTLK
-326 KEEISTDENGNT
+326 KEETSTDENGNT
-338 VTRVT
+338 VTRTT
-343 YYKITGN
+343 YYEITG
-350 TVETTTETTLV
+350 TSVKTRTETTLK

-370 VNNEDLTTE
+370 VDDKDLTTKV
-379 IELPS
+379 ELPS

-407 MLQDEYYNNVTG
+407 MLKDEYYNNVTG

-425 NVDGKEYTYKVKKM
+425 NVDGKEYTYKVKKT
-439 EDSKPLTNAQL
+439 ENTKPLTHAQL
-450 AERLGE
+450 ADRLGE

-461 DNGVYYKGEKLTFD
+461 DNGVYYKGEKLNLD

-507 ESAKE
+507 KSAEE

-524 DAARNAGINVET
+524 DAAKKTGINVDSE
-536 DDFKNQLNTID
+536 DFKNQLNTID

-566 TVTLRYN
+566 TVTLRYD
-573 GATVSAPQPGTP
+573 GATVSAPQPGSSDP
-585 DSSKDTETR
+585 SKDTETR

-630 ELPSLDGWTI
+630 ELPSFDGWTI

-645 EKGTTTYKKEDTVTS
+645 EKGTTTYKKEETVTS

-720 FSGIKCVEWT
+720 FSGIKRVEWT
-730 IDELSESTKTD
+730 IAELSESTKTD

-760 EKARTITV
+760 ENAGTITV
-768 DGKTYDKVTKT
+768 DGNIYRNVTKT
-779 NDGYTCTV
+779 DDGYTCTV

-864 SSSVTDIIKDNKDLE
+864 SSSVTGIIKDDKDLE

-895 LLPGEELW
+895 LQPGEELR
-903 IGNLEVTDKTE
+903 IGETKIDSTTKKE
-914 KTDIIKYF
+914 DIIKYF
-922 TTAISPENMSKDE
+922 TKAISPDNMSKDE

-972 TDEFK
+972 TGEFK
-977 SFSKAPDGSKIEVYW
+977 YFSKAPDGSKIEVYW
-992 KLTWWGGYYYYTD
+992 KSTWGWNGYYYYTD
-1005 ANGQEVRVHS
+1005 ANGHEVRVDS
-1015 NTVHYEEQRDDI
+1015 NTVHSEEQRDDI
-1027 GHLDL
+1027 KHLDL

-1045 DKVDQ
+1045 GKVDQ

-1056 SKNLKLEWNYD
+1056 SKDLKLEWNYD
-1067 AGNLVNGKGN
+1067 AGKLVNGKDN
-1077 QLVGLDSKIS
+1077 QTVGLDSKIS
-1087 WDDEGGEGNGHYEY
+1087 WDDEGGEGSGHYEY
-1101 DRGTPNNCPDKSAY
+1101 DRGNRNNNPDKSAY

-1136 QGQRGDYWTPGI
+1136 QGGYDGWYWV

-1159 KATGSSKTA
+1159 EATGSSKTA

-1245 KLTQVSEGKVVGQTE
+1245 ELTQVREGKVVGQTE

-1275 QDFANRLLELNKQ
+1275 QDFAKRLLELNKQ
-1288 TTTHKTSESATAY
+1288 TTTTHKTGEGATAY
-1301 GENTSGGFDGAY
+1301 GENTSGDFDGTY
-1313 TQNKSETVTGSGTGK
+1313 TQKKSETVEGSGTGK

-1336 VLKKLFTGSGSKEHD
+1336 VLKKIFSGSGSKEHD

-1358 YRTTDKVDTTPVSKE
+1358 YRTTDKVNTTPVSKE

-1381 VDYNYTSIETR
+1381 VGYNYTSIETR
-1392 TVTVNGEETVIVP
+1392 KVTVNGEETVIVP

-1419 VEDETPDEVMTPET
+1419 VEDETPDEVVTPET

-1475 GMAFSGMLLT
+1475 GMAFSGMLLMVV
-1485 IAGAFASLKYKEK
+1485 GAFTSLKYKEK

>member
-1 MTNKKLKLA
+1 M
-10 AMSVALTACVAA
+10 
-22 QPMAAHAVEGPD
+22 
-34 PAEDNAAPQ
+34 
-43 AEPVAESSTPAPVA
+43 
-57 EEGEKQEKV
+57 
-66 GEQEEF
+66 
-72 FPPPVNEEAKS
+72 NEEAKS

-94 KTDDIIIDYKPA
+94 KTDDITIDYKPA

-113 ESGKD
+113 E
-118 GETDGSEGSG
+118 
-128 ETDETENPDG
+128 TDEPETPGD
-138 TYVKGD
+138 THLKGD

-156 KDGKI
+156 EDGKI
-161 GEATKEETPDS
+161 GTATKEETPDS

-234 EEINLDDELG
+234 EEIDLNKELG
-244 KDVRPDWKTDKDAKL
+244 EVRPDWKTDKDAKL
-259 GDYTVDKVEPA
+259 GDYTVDKVENS
-270 KDGNSKTLTLKK
+270 KDGNSKELTLKK
-282 TSPTEEKEMAAEDIA
+282 TSEPETKEMSAEDVA

-343 YYKITGN
+343 YYEITGN
-350 TVETTTETTLV
+350 SVKTTTETTLK
-361 LKVEKGTVD
+361 LKVEKGTETKKD
-370 VNNEDLTTE
+370 QDLSTE
-379 IELPS
+379 AELPDS
-384 ITAKN
+384 ITVKN
-389 TDETKTDVIEI
+389 GKSELKVSKDILEKALDNGGTYTDTDKNITYTVTKKEE
-400 SSEKLGE
+400 SSTKLSNE
-407 MLQDEYYNNVTG
+407 
-419 EYVYTE
+419 
-425 NVDGKEYTYKVKKM
+425 
-439 EDSKPLTNAQL
+439 QL
-450 AERLGE
+450 AKRLGD
-456 GFTGD
+456 GFTYNAAD
-461 DNGVYYKGEKLTFD
+461 DSISYKGEKLTISQND
-475 QMEAVR
+475 VYR
-481 KTLSYTVEVTEVTKT
+481 KLLSYDVTVTETIKNE
-496 PGQVEGGQESI
+496 GQVEGGQASI
-507 ESAKE
+507 DKANND
-512 TAKLEAIKAALT
+512 AKLEAIKAALT
-524 DAARNAGINVET
+524 DAAKKTGINVDSE
-536 DDFKNQLNTID
+536 DFKNQLNTID

-566 TVTLRYN
+566 TVTLCYD
-573 GATVSAPQPGTP
+573 GATVSAPEPG
-585 DSSKDTETR
+585 SSDPSKNTETR
-594 KDVTDNVITGT
+594 EDIKDYTVTGT

-630 ELPSLDGWTI
+630 ELPSLEGWTFDGI
-640 ASKDP
+640 DT
-645 EKGTTTYKKEDTVTS
+645 EKGTTTYKKEETVTS

-665 TKITRTCTITES
+665 TKITRTCTIKES
-677 SASLSDTE
+677 SASLTDAE
-685 KEEIAWAELLNQHP
+685 KEEIAWKELQ
-699 EYKNKDELK
+699 NKSGKDK
-708 AAGYNINISSMD
+708 ATLLQEGYSIDIGSMD
-720 FSGIKCVEWT
+720 FSGIKRVEWT
-730 IDELSESTKTD
+730 IDTLSESTKTD
-741 AKDLN
+741 TKDLN

-760 EKARTITV
+760 ENAGTITV
-768 DGKTYDKVTKT
+768 DGNIYRNVTKT
-779 NDGYTCTV
+779 DDGYTCTV

-793 KTTYTFTKQAG
+793 KTTYTFTKKAG

-840 GNETITVD
+840 GDETITVD

-864 SSSVTDIIKDNKDLE
+864 SSSVTGIIKDDKDLE

-895 LLPGEELW
+895 LQPGEELR
-903 IGNLEVTDKTE
+903 IGETKIDSTTKKE
-914 KTDIIKYF
+914 DIIKYF
-922 TTAISPENMSKDE
+922 TKAISPENMSKDE

-946 AKNSTY
+946 AKSSTY

-977 SFSKAPDGSKIEVYW
+977 YFSKAPDGSKIEVYW
-992 KLTWWGGYYYYTD
+992 KWTRWGGYYYYTD
-1005 ANGQEVRVHS
+1005 ANGQEVRVDS
-1015 NTVHYEEQRDDI
+1015 NTVHSEEQRDDI

-1045 DKVDQ
+1045 GKVDQ

-1056 SKNLKLEWNYD
+1056 SKDLKLEWNYD

-1077 QLVGLDSKIS
+1077 QTVGLDSKIS
-1087 WDDEGGEGNGHYEY
+1087 WDDEGGEGDGHYEY
-1101 DRGTPNNCPDKSAY
+1101 DRGNPNKNPDKSAY

-1128 ENGSIKLY
+1128 DKDGSIKLY
-1136 QGQRGDYWTPGI
+1136 QGQWGDYWNPGI
-1148 SAEDQAINAYL
+1148 SAEDEAINAYL
-1159 KATGSSKTA
+1159 KATGSSKTYRD
-1168 ASLTKKERDAIV
+1168 LTTKERNAIV
-1180 GTYVVQ
+1180 GTYVVK

-1212 GYMTRDANTC
+1212 GYMSRDANTC

-1245 KLTQVSEGKVVGQTE
+1245 ELTQVREGKVVGQTE

-1275 QDFANRLLELNKQ
+1275 QDFAKRLLELNKQ
-1288 TTTHKTSESATAY
+1288 TTTTHKTGEGATAY
-1301 GENTSGGFDGAY
+1301 GENTSGDFDGAY
-1313 TQNKSETVTGSGTGK
+1313 TQKKSETVEGSGTGK

-1336 VLKKLFTGSGSKEHD
+1336 VLKKIFSGSGSKEHD
-1351 EGKVSYT
+1351 EGSVSYT
-1358 YRTTDKVDTTPVSKE
+1358 HRTTDKVNTTPVSKE

-1392 TVTVNGEETVIVP
+1392 KVTVSGEETVIV
-1405 PVTPPVDPDTPDGP
+1405 PPVDPDTPDGP
-1419 VEDETPDEVMTPET
+1419 VEDEIPDEVVTPEAPELPPVQDAT
-1433 PELPAVQDAAPDEV
+1433 PDAPVLPSDAVLPAVQD
-1447 VLPAEPELPAVQD
+1447 
-1460 ATALPQTGVNWMAAL
+1460 ALPQTGVNWMAAL

-1485 IAGAFASLKYKEK
+1485 IAGAFTSLKYKEK

>member
-34 PAEDNAAPQ
+34 SVEDNAAPQ
-43 AEPVAESSTPAPVA
+43 AEPAPVEGKTA
-57 EEGEKQEKV
+57 EGEVEGEEEKQE
-66 GEQEEF
+66 EF
-72 FPPPVNEEAKS
+72 VPPVNDEAKKDD
-83 EEQAPAFGPGT
+83 QAPAFGPGT
-94 KTDDIIIDYKPA
+94 KTDDITIDYKPA
-106 EKPEEPG
+106 EKPEE
-113 ESGKD
+113 
-118 GETDGSEGSG
+118 TG

-156 KDGKI
+156 EDGKI

-183 EVKKGDPVV
+183 EVKKGESVV

-208 TGTETTTTT
+208 TGTQTTTTT

-234 EEINLDDELG
+234 EEIDLNKELG
-244 KDVRPDWKTDKDAKL
+244 EVRPDWKTDKDATL
-259 GDYTVDKVEPA
+259 GDYTVKEVEDT
-270 KDGNSKTLTLKK
+270 KDDPNSKTLTLKK
-282 TSPTEEKEMAAEDIA
+282 TSEPETKEMSAEDVA
-297 KLLDVPEG
+297 KLLDVPDG
-305 GVEKKEELDEEGNP
+305 GVEKKTDDEGN
-319 KTTYTLK
+319 TTYTLK
-326 KEEISTDENGNT
+326 KEETSTDENGNT
-338 VTRVT
+338 VTRTT
-343 YYKITGN
+343 YYEITGN
-350 TVETTTETTLV
+350 SVKTTTETTLV

-370 VNNEDLTTE
+370 VDDKDLTTE
-379 IELPS
+379 IKLPS

-407 MLQDEYYNNVTG
+407 MLKDKYYNNDTG

-425 NVDGKEYTYKVKKM
+425 TDANGKEYTYKVKKT
-439 EDSKPLTNAQL
+439 EDTNSLTNEQL
-450 AERLGE
+450 AARLGE

-461 DNGVYYKGEKLTFD
+461 ADGVYCNGEKLTFD

-507 ESAKE
+507 ESAAE
-512 TAKLEAIKAALT
+512 TAKLAAIKAALT
-524 DAARNAGINVET
+524 DAAQNAGINVET
-536 DDFKNQLNTID
+536 DDFKNQLNTIN

-566 TVTLRYN
+566 TVTLRYD
-573 GATVSAPQPGTP
+573 GATVSAPQPGSSDP
-585 DSSKDTETR
+585 SKDTETR

-605 AYVTG
+605 AYVNG

-630 ELPSLDGWTI
+630 ELPSLDGWTVDTN
-640 ASKDP
+640 DP
-645 EKGTTTYKKEDTVTS
+645 EKGTTIYKKEDTVTS
-660 PDGTS
+660 PDGTI

-720 FSGIKCVEWT
+720 FSGIKRVKWT

-760 EKARTITV
+760 EKAGTITV

-840 GNETITVD
+840 GDETITVD

-895 LLPGEELW
+895 LQPGEELW

-952 VANKGSDYEETKKN
+952 VANAGSKYEETKKN
-966 YYSGEK
+966 YYSGE
-972 TDEFK
+972 TE
-977 SFSKAPDGSKIEVYW
+977 SKYYYQPWGGSKIEVTPAGQPGW
-992 KLTWWGGYYYYTD
+992 YYYTND
-1005 ANGQEVRVHS
+1005 KDEKEYVPWWDVERQDTRN
-1015 NTVHYEEQRDDI
+1015 DI

-1045 DKVDQ
+1045 GKVDQ

-1056 SKNLKLEWNYD
+1056 SKDLKLEWNYD

-1077 QLVGLDSKIS
+1077 QTVGLDSKIS
-1087 WDDEGGEGNGHYEY
+1087 WDDEGGKGNGHYEY
-1101 DRGTPNNCPDKSAY
+1101 DRGDPNNNPDKSAY

-1128 ENGSIKLY
+1128 DKDGSIKLY

-1159 KATGSSKTA
+1159 EATGSNKTA
-1168 ASLTKKERDAIV
+1168 KDLSPKERNAIV
-1180 GTYVVQ
+1180 GTYVVK
-1186 IGTTG
+1186 IGTTD

-1201 VYLKSSELTAY
+1201 VYLKTSELTAY

-1245 KLTQVSEGKVVGQTE
+1245 ELTQVREGKVVGQTE

-1301 GENTSGGFDGAY
+1301 GENTSGGFNGAY
-1313 TQNKSETVTGSGTGK
+1313 TQDKSETVTGSGTGK

-1336 VLKKLFTGSGSKEHD
+1336 VLKKLFSGKGETSYDTGS
-1351 EGKVSYT
+1351 VSYS
-1358 YRTTDKVDTTPVSKE
+1358 YRTTDKVNTTPVSKE

-1405 PVTPPVDPDTPDGP
+1405 PVTPPETP
-1419 VEDETPDEVMTPET
+1419 VEDETPDEVVTPET
-1433 PELPAVQDAAPDEV
+1433 PELPPVQDATPDEV

>member
-43 AEPVAESSTPAPVA
+43 AEPAPVEGKTA
-57 EEGEKQEKV
+57 EGEVEGEEEKQE
-66 GEQEEF
+66 EF
-72 FPPPVNEEAKS
+72 VPPENDEAKKDD
-83 EEQAPAFGPGT
+83 QAPAFGPGT

-113 ESGKD
+113 KSGED
-118 GETDGSEGSG
+118 GEADGSEGSG

-161 GEATKEETPDS
+161 GTATKEETPDS

-259 GDYTVDKVEPA
+259 GGYTVDKVEPA

-305 GVEKKEELDEEGNP
+305 GVERKEELDEEGNP

-326 KEEISTDENGNT
+326 KEETSTDENGNT

-370 VNNEDLTTE
+370 VDDKDLTTKV
-379 IELPS
+379 ELPS

-407 MLQDEYYNNVTG
+407 MLKDEYYNNVTG

-425 NVDGKEYTYKVKKM
+425 NVDGKEYTYKVKKT
-439 EDSKPLTNAQL
+439 ENTKPLTHAQL
-450 AERLGE
+450 ADRLGE

-461 DNGVYYKGEKLTFD
+461 DNGVYYKGEKLNLD

-507 ESAKE
+507 KSAEE

-524 DAARNAGINVET
+524 DAAKKTGINVDSE
-536 DDFKNQLNTID
+536 DFKNQLNTID

-573 GATVSAPQPGTP
+573 GATVSTDLGTP

-594 KDVTDNVITGT
+594 EDVKDYTVTGT

-645 EKGTTTYKKEDTVTS
+645 EKGTTTYKKEETVTS

-720 FSGIKCVEWT
+720 FSGIKRVEWT

-768 DGKTYDKVTKT
+768 DGKTYDNVTKT

-840 GNETITVD
+840 GDETIAVD

-864 SSSVTDIIKDNKDLE
+864 SSSVTGIIKDDKDLE

-895 LLPGEELW
+895 LQPGEELR
-903 IGNLEVTDKTE
+903 IGETKIDSTTQKE
-914 KTDIIKYF
+914 DIIKYF
-922 TTAISPENMSKDE
+922 TKAISPDDMSKDE

-946 AKNSTY
+946 AKSSTY

-977 SFSKAPDGSKIEVYW
+977 YFSKAPDDSKIEVYW
-992 KLTWWGGYYYYTD
+992 KWTWWGGYYYYTD

-1015 NTVHYEEQRDDI
+1015 NTVHSEEQRDDI
-1027 GHLDL
+1027 KHLDL

-1037 LDLLPDKD
+1037 LDLLPDED
-1045 DKVDQ
+1045 GKVNQ

-1056 SKNLKLEWNYD
+1056 SKDLKLEWNYD

-1077 QLVGLDSKIS
+1077 QPVGLDSKIS
-1087 WDDEGGEGNGHYEY
+1087 WDDEGGEGDGHYEY
-1101 DRGTPNNCPDKSAY
+1101 DRGNPNKNPDKSAY

-1128 ENGSIKLY
+1128 DKDGSIKLY
-1136 QGQRGDYWTPGI
+1136 QGQWGDYWNPGI
-1148 SAEDQAINAYL
+1148 SAEDEAINAYL
-1159 KATGSSKTA
+1159 KATGSSKTYRD
-1168 ASLTKKERDAIV
+1168 LTTKERNAIV
-1180 GTYVVQ
+1180 GTYVVK

-1212 GYMTRDANTC
+1212 GYMSRDANTC

-1245 KLTQVSEGKVVGQTE
+1245 KLTQVSEGKVIGQTE

-1275 QDFANRLLELNKQ
+1275 QDFAKRLLELNKQ
-1288 TTTHKTSESATAY
+1288 TTTTHKTGEGATAY
-1301 GENTSGGFDGAY
+1301 GENTSGDFDGTY
-1313 TQNKSETVTGSGTGK
+1313 TQDKSETVTGSGTGK

-1336 VLKKLFTGSGSKEHD
+1336 VLKKIFSGSGSKEHD
-1351 EGKVSYT
+1351 EGSVSYT
-1358 YRTTDKVDTTPVSKE
+1358 HRTTDKVNTTPVSKE

-1381 VDYNYTSIETR
+1381 VGYNYTSIETR

-1405 PVTPPVDPDTPDGP
+1405 PVTPPVTPPETP
-1419 VEDETPDEVMTPET
+1419 VEDETPNEVVTPET
-1433 PELPAVQDAAPDEV
+1433 PELPPVQDATPDDAAPETP
-1447 VLPAEPELPAVQD
+1447 VLPSDAVLPAVQD
-1460 ATALPQTGVNWMAAL
+1460 ALPQTGVNWMAAL

>member
-43 AEPVAESSTPAPVA
+43 AEPAPVEGKTA
-57 EEGEKQEKV
+57 EGEVEGEEGK
-66 GEQEEF
+66 QEEF
-72 FPPPVNEEAKS
+72 TPPPVNEEAKS

-94 KTDDIIIDYKPA
+94 KTDDITIDYKPA
-106 EKPEEPG
+106 EKPEQPG
-113 ESGKD
+113 KSGED
-118 GETDGSEGSG
+118 GEADGSEGSG

-161 GEATKEETPDS
+161 GEAAKEETPDS

-259 GDYTVDKVEPA
+259 GGYTVDKVEPA
-270 KDGNSKTLTLKK
+270 EDGNSKELTLKK

-305 GVEKKEELDEEGNP
+305 GVEKKTDDEGN
-319 KTTYTLK
+319 TTYTLK

-350 TVETTTETTLV
+350 TVKTTTETTLK
-361 LKVEKGTVD
+361 LKVEKGTETKKD
-370 VNNEDLTTE
+370 QDLSTE
-379 IELPS
+379 AELPDS
-384 ITAKN
+384 ITVKN
-389 TDETKTDVIEI
+389 GKSELKVSKDILEKALDNGGTYTDTDKNITYTVTKKEE
-400 SSEKLGE
+400 SSTKLSNE
-407 MLQDEYYNNVTG
+407 
-419 EYVYTE
+419 
-425 NVDGKEYTYKVKKM
+425 
-439 EDSKPLTNAQL
+439 QL
-450 AERLGE
+450 AKRLGD
-456 GFTGD
+456 GFTYNAAD
-461 DNGVYYKGEKLTFD
+461 DSISYKGEKLTISQND
-475 QMEAVR
+475 VYR
-481 KTLSYTVEVTEVTKT
+481 KLLSYDVTVTETIKNE
-496 PGQVEGGQESI
+496 GQVEGGQASI
-507 ESAKE
+507 DKANND
-512 TAKLEAIKAALT
+512 AKLEAIKAALT
-524 DAARNAGINVET
+524 DAAKKTGINVDSE
-536 DDFKNQLNTID
+536 DFKNQLNTID

-566 TVTLRYN
+566 TVTLRYD
-573 GATVSAPQPGTP
+573 GATVSAPQPGSSDP
-585 DSSKDTETR
+585 SKDTETR

-645 EKGTTTYKKEDTVTS
+645 EKGTTTYKKEETVTS

-677 SASLSDTE
+677 SASLSDAE
-685 KEEIAWAELLNQHP
+685 KEEIAWKELQ
-699 EYKNKDELK
+699 NKTGKDK
-708 AAGYNINISSMD
+708 ATLLQEGYSIDIGSMD
-720 FSGIKCVEWT
+720 FSGIKRVEWT
-730 IDELSESTKTD
+730 IDTLSESTKTD
-741 AKDLN
+741 TKDLN

-760 EKARTITV
+760 ENAGTITV
-768 DGKTYDKVTKT
+768 DGNIYRNVTKT
-779 NDGYTCTV
+779 DDGYTCTV

-793 KTTYTFTKQAG
+793 KTTYTFTKKAG

-840 GNETITVD
+840 GDETITVD

-895 LLPGEELW
+895 LQPGEELR
-903 IGNLEVTDKTE
+903 IGETKIDSTTKKE
-914 KTDIIKYF
+914 DIIKYF
-922 TTAISPENMSKDE
+922 TKAISPDDMSKDE

-946 AKNSTY
+946 AKETDY
-952 VANKGSDYEETKKN
+952 VANEGSKYEETKKN
-966 YYSGEK
+966 YYSGETETK
-972 TDEFK
+972 YYYQ
-977 SFSKAPDGSKIEVYW
+977 PWGGSKIEV
-992 KLTWWGGYYYYTD
+992 TPAGQPGRYYYTND
-1005 ANGQEVRVHS
+1005 KGEKEYVFWWDVERQDTRN
-1015 NTVHYEEQRDDI
+1015 DI

-1037 LDLLPDKD
+1037 LDLLPDED
-1045 DKVDQ
+1045 GKVNQ

-1067 AGNLVNGKGN
+1067 AGKLVNGKDN
-1077 QLVGLDSKIS
+1077 QTVGLDSKIS
-1087 WDDEGGEGNGHYEY
+1087 WDDEGGEGSGHYEY
-1101 DRGTPNNCPDKSAY
+1101 DRGNRNNNPDKSAY

-1136 QGQRGDYWTPGI
+1136 QGQWGDYWNPGI
-1148 SAEDQAINAYL
+1148 SAEDEAINAYL
-1159 KATGSSKTA
+1159 KATGSSKTYRD
-1168 ASLTKKERDAIV
+1168 LTTKERNAIV
-1180 GTYVVQ
+1180 GTYVVK

-1212 GYMTRDANTC
+1212 GYMSRDANTC

-1245 KLTQVSEGKVVGQTE
+1245 ELTQVREGKVVGQTE

-1275 QDFANRLLELNKQ
+1275 QDFAKRLLELNKQ
-1288 TTTHKTSESATAY
+1288 TTTTHKTGEGATAY
-1301 GENTSGGFDGAY
+1301 GENTSGDFDGTY
-1313 TQNKSETVTGSGTGK
+1313 TQKKSETVEGSGTGK

-1336 VLKKLFTGSGSKEHD
+1336 VLKKIFSGSGSKEHD
-1351 EGKVSYT
+1351 EGSVSYT
-1358 YRTTDKVDTTPVSKE
+1358 HRTTDKVNTTPVSKE
-1373 TVTTTDAH
+1373 TMTTTDAH

-1405 PVTPPVDPDTPDGP
+1405 PVTPPETP
-1419 VEDETPDEVMTPET
+1419 VEDETPDEVVMTPET
-1433 PELPAVQDAAPDEV
+1433 PELPPVQDATPDAP
-1447 VLPAEPELPAVQD
+1447 VLPSDAVLPAVQD
-1460 ATALPQTGVNWMAAL
+1460 ALPQTGVNWMAAL

>member
-34 PAEDNAAPQ
+34 SVEDNAAPQ
-43 AEPVAESSTPAPVA
+43 AEPVAESPTPAPVA
-57 EEGEKQEKV
+57 EEGEKQEEA

-72 FPPPVNEEAKS
+72 VPPVNDEAKKDD
-83 EEQAPAFGPGT
+83 QAPAFGPGT
-94 KTDDIIIDYKPA
+94 KTDDITIDYKPA
-106 EKPEEPG
+106 EKPEEP
-113 ESGKD
+113 
-118 GETDGSEGSG
+118 G

-259 GDYTVDKVEPA
+259 GGYTVDKVEPA

-297 KLLDVPEG
+297 KLLDVPED
-305 GVEKKEELDEEGNP
+305 GVEKKTDDEGN
-319 KTTYTLK
+319 TTYTLK
-326 KEEISTDENGNT
+326 KEETSTDENGNT

-343 YYKITGN
+343 YYEITGN
-350 TVETTTETTLV
+350 SVKTTTETTLV

-370 VNNEDLTTE
+370 VDEKDLTTE
-379 IELPS
+379 IKLPS

-389 TDETKTDVIEI
+389 TDETKMDVIEI

-407 MLQDEYYNNVTG
+407 MLKDEYYNNDTG

-425 NVDGKEYTYKVKKM
+425 TDANGKEYTYKVKKT
-439 EDSKPLTNAQL
+439 EDTKQLTNKQL
-450 AERLGE
+450 ADRLGE

-475 QMEAVR
+475 QKEAVR

-507 ESAKE
+507 KSAEE

-566 TVTLRYN
+566 TVTLRYD

-585 DSSKDTETR
+585 DSSKGTETR

-605 AYVTG
+605 AYVNG

-660 PDGTS
+660 PDGTI

-685 KEEIAWAELLNQHP
+685 KEEIAWNELQ
-699 EYKNKDELK
+699 NKTGKDK
-708 AAGYNINISSMD
+708 ATLIQEGYSIDIGSMD
-720 FSGIKCVEWT
+720 FSGIKRVEWT

-946 AKNSTY
+946 AKSSTY

-992 KLTWWGGYYYYTD
+992 KSTWWGGYYYYTD

-1077 QLVGLDSKIS
+1077 QPVGLDSKIS
-1087 WDDEGGEGNGHYEY
+1087 WDDEGGEGDGHYEY
-1101 DRGTPNNCPDKSAY
+1101 DRGNPNNCPDKSAY

-1128 ENGSIKLY
+1128 ENGNIKLY
-1136 QGQRGDYWTPGI
+1136 QGGFDDYWV

-1159 KATGSSKTA
+1159 KATGSNKTA

-1180 GTYVVQ
+1180 GTYVVK

-1201 VYLKSSELTAY
+1201 VYLKTSELTAY

-1275 QDFANRLLELNKQ
+1275 QDFANRLLELNQQ
-1288 TTTHKTSESATAY
+1288 TTTHKTSECATAY

-1313 TQNKSETVTGSGTGK
+1313 TQDKSETVTGSGTGK

-1336 VLKKLFTGSGSKEHD
+1336 VLKKLFSGKGETSYDTGS
-1351 EGKVSYT
+1351 VSYS
-1358 YRTTDKVDTTPVSKE
+1358 YRTTDKVNTTPVSKE

-1419 VEDETPDEVMTPET
+1419 VEDETPDEVVTPET
-1433 PELPAVQDAAPDEV
+1433 PELPPVQDATPDDAAPETP
-1447 VLPAEPELPAVQD
+1447 VLPSDAVLPAVQD
-1460 ATALPQTGVNWMAAL
+1460 ALPQTGVNWMAAL

>member
-34 PAEDNAAPQ
+34 SVEDNAAPQ
-43 AEPVAESSTPAPVA
+43 AEPAPVEGKTA
-57 EEGEKQEKV
+57 EGEVEGEAEKQE
-66 GEQEEF
+66 EF
-72 FPPPVNEEAKS
+72 VPPVNKEAKE

-113 ESGKD
+113 KSGED
-118 GETDGSEGSG
+118 GETDGSDGSG

-244 KDVRPDWKTDKDAKL
+244 KDVRPGWGTDKDDKL
-259 GDYTVDKVEPA
+259 GGYTVDKVEPA
-270 KDGNSKTLTLKK
+270 EDGNSKELTLKK

-305 GVEKKEELDEEGNP
+305 GVEKKTDDEGN
-319 KTTYTLK
+319 TTYTLK
-326 KEEISTDENGNT
+326 KEETSTDENGNT
-338 VTRVT
+338 VTRTT
-343 YYKITGN
+343 YYEITGN
-350 TVETTTETTLV
+350 SVKTRTETTLV

-370 VNNEDLTTE
+370 VDDKDLTTKV
-379 IELPS
+379 ELPS

-407 MLQDEYYNNVTG
+407 MLKDEYYNNVTG

-425 NVDGKEYTYKVKKM
+425 NVDGKEYTYKVKKT
-439 EDSKPLTNAQL
+439 ENTKPLTNAQL
-450 AERLGE
+450 SERLGE
-456 GFTGD
+456 GFTAD
-461 DNGVYYKGEKLTFD
+461 DNGVYYKGEKLNLD

-507 ESAKE
+507 KSAEE

-524 DAARNAGINVET
+524 DAAKKTGINVDSE
-536 DDFKNQLNTID
+536 DFKNQLNTID

-566 TVTLRYN
+566 TVTLRYD
-573 GATVSAPQPGTP
+573 GATVSAPQPGSSDP
-585 DSSKDTETR
+585 SKDTETR

-645 EKGTTTYKKEDTVTS
+645 EKGTTTYKKEETVTS

-677 SASLSDTE
+677 SASLSDAE
-685 KEEIAWAELLNQHP
+685 KEEIAWKELQ
-699 EYKNKDELK
+699 NKTGKDK
-708 AAGYNINISSMD
+708 ATLLQEGYSIDIGSMD
-720 FSGIKCVEWT
+720 FSGIKRVEWT
-730 IDELSESTKTD
+730 IGTLSESTKTD
-741 AKDLN
+741 TKDLN

-760 EKARTITV
+760 ENAGTITV
-768 DGKTYDKVTKT
+768 DGNIYRNVTKT
-779 NDGYTCTV
+779 DDGYTCTV

-840 GNETITVD
+840 GDETITVD

-887 QIQEIQSK
+887 QIQEIRSK
-895 LLPGEELW
+895 LQPDEELW
-903 IGNLEVTDKTE
+903 IGKTKIDSTTKKE
-914 KTDIIKYF
+914 DIIKYF
-922 TTAISPENMSKDE
+922 TKAISPENMSKDE

-992 KLTWWGGYYYYTD
+992 KSTWWGGYYYYTD

-1077 QLVGLDSKIS
+1077 QPVGLDSKIS
-1087 WDDEGGEGNGHYEY
+1087 WDDEGGKGDGHYEY
-1101 DRGTPNNCPDKSAY
+1101 DRGNSNNCPDKSAY

-1136 QGQRGDYWTPGI
+1136 QGGYDGWHWV

-1159 KATGSSKTA
+1159 EATGSNKTA

-1180 GTYVVQ
+1180 GTYVVK
-1186 IGTTG
+1186 IGTTD

-1201 VYLKSSELTAY
+1201 VYLKTSELTAY
-1212 GYMTRDANTC
+1212 GYMSRDANTC

-1275 QDFANRLLELNKQ
+1275 QDFAKRLLELNKQ
-1288 TTTHKTSESATAY
+1288 TTTTHKTGEGATAY
-1301 GENTSGGFDGAY
+1301 GENTSGDFDGTY
-1313 TQNKSETVTGSGTGK
+1313 TQKKSETIEGSGTGK

-1336 VLKKLFTGSGSKEHD
+1336 VLKKIFSGSGSKEHD

-1358 YRTTDKVDTTPVSKE
+1358 HRTTDKVNTTPVSKE

-1381 VDYNYTSIETR
+1381 VGYNYTSIETR
-1392 TVTVNGEETVIVP
+1392 KVTVNGEETVIVP

-1419 VEDETPDEVMTPET
+1419 VEDETPDEVVTPET
-1433 PELPAVQDAAPDEV
+1433 PELPPVQDATPDAP
-1447 VLPAEPELPAVQD
+1447 VLPSDAVLPAVQD
-1460 ATALPQTGVNWMAAL
+1460 ALPQTGVNWMAAL

>member
-1 MTNKKLKLA
+1 M
-10 AMSVALTACVAA
+10 
-22 QPMAAHAVEGPD
+22 
-34 PAEDNAAPQ
+34 
-43 AEPVAESSTPAPVA
+43 
-57 EEGEKQEKV
+57 
-66 GEQEEF
+66 
-72 FPPPVNEEAKS
+72 NEEAKKDD
-83 EEQAPAFGPGT
+83 QAPAFGPGT

-113 ESGKD
+113 KSGED
-118 GETDGSEGSG
+118 GEADGSEGSG

-234 EEINLDDELG
+234 EEIDLNKELG
-244 KDVRPDWKTDKDAKL
+244 EVRPDWKTDKDATL
-259 GDYTVDKVEPA
+259 GDYTVKEVEPSE
-270 KDGNSKTLTLKK
+270 DGNSKELTLKK

-305 GVEKKEELDEEGNP
+305 GVEKKTDDEGN
-319 KTTYTLK
+319 TTYTLK
-326 KEEISTDENGNT
+326 KEETSTDENGNT
-338 VTRVT
+338 VTRTT
-343 YYKITGN
+343 YYEITG
-350 TVETTTETTLV
+350 TSVKTRTETTLK
-361 LKVEKGTVD
+361 LKVEKGTETKKD
-370 VNNEDLTTE
+370 QDLSTE
-379 IELPS
+379 AELPDS
-384 ITAKN
+384 ITVKN
-389 TDETKTDVIEI
+389 GKSELKVSKDILEKALDNGGTYTDTDKNITYTVTKKEE
-400 SSEKLGE
+400 SSTKLSNE
-407 MLQDEYYNNVTG
+407 
-419 EYVYTE
+419 
-425 NVDGKEYTYKVKKM
+425 
-439 EDSKPLTNAQL
+439 QL
-450 AERLGE
+450 AKRLGD
-456 GFTGD
+456 GFTYNAAD
-461 DNGVYYKGEKLTFD
+461 DSISYKGEKLTISQND
-475 QMEAVR
+475 VYR
-481 KTLSYTVEVTEVTKT
+481 KLLSYDVTVTETIKNE
-496 PGQVEGGQESI
+496 GQVEGGQASI
-507 ESAKE
+507 DKANND
-512 TAKLEAIKAALT
+512 AKLEAIKAALT
-524 DAARNAGINVET
+524 DAAKKTGINVDSE
-536 DDFKNQLNTID
+536 DFKNQLNTID

-566 TVTLRYN
+566 TVTLRYD
-573 GATVSAPQPGTP
+573 GATVSAPQPGSSDP
-585 DSSKDTETR
+585 SKDTETR
-594 KDVTDNVITGT
+594 EDIKDYTVTGT

-630 ELPSLDGWTI
+630 ELPSLEGWTFDGI
-640 ASKDP
+640 DT
-645 EKGTTTYKKEDTVTS
+645 EKGTTTYKKEETVTS

-677 SASLSDTE
+677 SASLSDAE
-685 KEEIAWAELLNQHP
+685 KEEIAWKELQ
-699 EYKNKDELK
+699 NKTGKDK
-708 AAGYNINISSMD
+708 ATLLQEGYSIDIGSMD
-720 FSGIKCVEWT
+720 FSGIKRVEWT
-730 IDELSESTKTD
+730 IDTLSESTKTD
-741 AKDLN
+741 TKDLN

-760 EKARTITV
+760 ENAGTITV
-768 DGKTYDKVTKT
+768 DGNIYRNVTKT
-779 NDGYTCTV
+779 DDGYTCTV

-793 KTTYTFTKQAG
+793 KTTYTFTKKAG

-840 GNETITVD
+840 GGETITVD

-864 SSSVTDIIKDNKDLE
+864 SSSVTGIIKDDKDLE

-895 LLPGEELW
+895 LQPGEELR
-903 IGNLEVTDKTE
+903 IGETKIDSTTKKE
-914 KTDIIKYF
+914 DIIKYF
-922 TTAISPENMSKDE
+922 TKAISPDNMSKDE

-972 TDEFK
+972 TGEFK
-977 SFSKAPDGSKIEVYW
+977 YFSKAPDGSKIEVYW
-992 KLTWWGGYYYYTD
+992 KSTWGWNGYYYYTD
-1005 ANGQEVRVHS
+1005 ANGHEVRVDS
-1015 NTVHYEEQRDDI
+1015 NTVHSEEQRDDI

-1037 LDLLPDKD
+1037 LDLLPDED
-1045 DKVDQ
+1045 GKVNQ

-1067 AGNLVNGKGN
+1067 AGKLVNGKDN
-1077 QLVGLDSKIS
+1077 QTVGLDSKIS
-1087 WDDEGGEGNGHYEY
+1087 WDDEGGEGDGHYEY
-1101 DRGTPNNCPDKSAY
+1101 DRGNPNKNPDKSAY

-1128 ENGSIKLY
+1128 DKDGSIKLY
-1136 QGQRGDYWTPGI
+1136 QGQWGDYWNPGI
-1148 SAEDQAINAYL
+1148 SAEDEAINAYL
-1159 KATGSSKTA
+1159 KATGSSKTYRD
-1168 ASLTKKERDAIV
+1168 LTTKERNAIV
-1180 GTYVVQ
+1180 GTYVVK

-1212 GYMTRDANTC
+1212 GYMSRDANTC

-1245 KLTQVSEGKVVGQTE
+1245 ELTQVREGKVVGQTE

-1275 QDFANRLLELNKQ
+1275 QDFAKRLLELNKQ
-1288 TTTHKTSESATAY
+1288 TTTTHKTGEGATAY
-1301 GENTSGGFDGAY
+1301 GENTSGDFDGTY
-1313 TQNKSETVTGSGTGK
+1313 TQKKSETVEGSGTGK

-1336 VLKKLFTGSGSKEHD
+1336 VLKKIFSGSGSKEHD
-1351 EGKVSYT
+1351 EGSVSYT
-1358 YRTTDKVDTTPVSKE
+1358 HRTTDKVNTTPVSKE

-1381 VDYNYTSIETR
+1381 VGYNYTSIETR

-1405 PVTPPVDPDTPDGP
+1405 PVTPPETP
-1419 VEDETPDEVMTPET
+1419 VEDETPDEVVTPET
-1433 PELPAVQDAAPDEV
+1433 PELPPVQDATPDAP
-1447 VLPAEPELPAVQD
+1447 VLPSDAVLPAVQD
-1460 ATALPQTGVNWMAAL
+1460 ALPQTGVNWMAAL

>member
-34 PAEDNAAPQ
+34 SVEDNAAPQ
-43 AEPVAESSTPAPVA
+43 AEPAPVEGKTA
-57 EEGEKQEKV
+57 EGEVEGEEEKQE
-66 GEQEEF
+66 EF
-72 FPPPVNEEAKS
+72 VPPENDEAKKDD
-83 EEQAPAFGPGT
+83 QAPAFGPGT
-94 KTDDIIIDYKPA
+94 ETDDITIDYKPA
-106 EKPEEPG
+106 EKPEEP
-113 ESGKD
+113 
-118 GETDGSEGSG
+118 G

-208 TGTETTTTT
+208 TGTQTTTTT
-217 GTGKADSSTTIT
+217 GTGEADSSTTIT

-259 GDYTVDKVEPA
+259 GGYTVDKVEPA

-297 KLLDVPEG
+297 KLLDVPED

-326 KEEISTDENGNT
+326 KEETSTDENGNT
-338 VTRVT
+338 VTRTT
-343 YYKITGN
+343 YYKITGT

-370 VNNEDLTTE
+370 VDEKDLTTE

-407 MLQDEYYNNVTG
+407 MLKDKYYNNDTG

-425 NVDGKEYTYKVKKM
+425 TDANGKEYTYKVKKT
-439 EDSKPLTNAQL
+439 EDTNSLTNEQL
-450 AERLGE
+450 AARLGE
-456 GFTGD
+456 GFTSD
-461 DNGVYYKGEKLTFD
+461 ADGVYCNGEKLTFD

-566 TVTLRYN
+566 TVTLRYD
-573 GATVSAPQPGTP
+573 GATVSAPQPG
-585 DSSKDTETR
+585 SSDPIKDTETR

-605 AYVTG
+605 AYVNG

-645 EKGTTTYKKEDTVTS
+645 EKGTTTYKKEETVTS

-677 SASLSDTE
+677 SASLSDAE
-685 KEEIAWAELLNQHP
+685 KEEIAWKELQ
-699 EYKNKDELK
+699 NKTGKDK
-708 AAGYNINISSMD
+708 ATLLQEGYSIDIGSMD
-720 FSGIKCVEWT
+720 FSGIKRVEWT

-741 AKDLN
+741 TKDLN

-760 EKARTITV
+760 ENAGTITV
-768 DGKTYDKVTKT
+768 DGDIYRNVTKT

-840 GNETITVD
+840 GDETITVD

-887 QIQEIQSK
+887 QIQEIRSK
-895 LLPGEELW
+895 LPPDEELW
-903 IGNLEVTDKTE
+903 IGNLEVTDKTK

-992 KLTWWGGYYYYTD
+992 KWTLWGGYYYYTD

-1067 AGNLVNGKGN
+1067 AGNLVNGKDN
-1077 QLVGLDSKIS
+1077 QPVGLDSKIS
-1087 WDDEGGEGNGHYEY
+1087 WDDEGGEGDGHYEY

-1180 GTYVVQ
+1180 GTYVVK
-1186 IGTTG
+1186 IGTTD

-1201 VYLKSSELTAY
+1201 VYLKTSELTAY

-1336 VLKKLFTGSGSKEHD
+1336 VLKKLFSGKGETSYDTGS
-1351 EGKVSYT
+1351 VSYS
-1358 YRTTDKVDTTPVSKE
+1358 YRTPDEVITSAVSK
-1373 TVTTTDAH
+1373 TTKTTTDAH

-1405 PVTPPVDPDTPDGP
+1405 PVTPPETP
-1419 VEDETPDEVMTPET
+1419 VEDETPDEVVTPET
-1433 PELPAVQDAAPDEV
+1433 PELPPVQDAAPDDAAPETP
-1447 VLPAEPELPAVQD
+1447 VLPSDAVLPAVQD
-1460 ATALPQTGVNWMAAL
+1460 ALPQTGVNWMAAL

>member
-34 PAEDNAAPQ
+34 SVEDNAAPQ
-43 AEPVAESSTPAPVA
+43 AEPAPVEGKTA
-57 EEGEKQEKV
+57 EGEVEGEEEKQE
-66 GEQEEF
+66 EF
-72 FPPPVNEEAKS
+72 VPPVNDEAKKDD
-83 EEQAPAFGPGT
+83 QAPAFGPGT

-106 EKPEEPG
+106 EKPDETGKSG
-113 ESGKD
+113 ED
-118 GETDGSEGSG
+118 GETDGSDGSG

-161 GEATKEETPDS
+161 GEATKEETPEG

-259 GDYTVDKVEPA
+259 GGYTVDKVEPA

-350 TVETTTETTLV
+350 TVETTTETTLK
-361 LKVEKGTVD
+361 LKVEKGTETKKD
-370 VNNEDLTTE
+370 QDLSTE
-379 IELPS
+379 AELPDS
-384 ITAKN
+384 ITVKN
-389 TDETKTDVIEI
+389 GKSELKVSKDILEKALDNGGTYTDTDKNITYTVTKKEE
-400 SSEKLGE
+400 SSTKLSNE
-407 MLQDEYYNNVTG
+407 
-419 EYVYTE
+419 
-425 NVDGKEYTYKVKKM
+425 
-439 EDSKPLTNAQL
+439 QL
-450 AERLGE
+450 AKRLGD
-456 GFTGD
+456 GFTYNAAD
-461 DNGVYYKGEKLTFD
+461 DSISYKGEKLTISQND
-475 QMEAVR
+475 VYR
-481 KTLSYTVEVTEVTKT
+481 KLLSYDVTVTETIKNE
-496 PGQVEGGQESI
+496 GQVEGGQASI
-507 ESAKE
+507 DKANND
-512 TAKLEAIKAALT
+512 AKLEAIKAALT

-566 TVTLRYN
+566 TVTLRYD
-573 GATVSAPQPGTP
+573 GATVSAPQPG
-585 DSSKDTETR
+585 SSDPRKDTETR
-594 KDVTDNVITGT
+594 KDVTDNTVTGT

-645 EKGTTTYKKEDTVTS
+645 EKGATTYKKEETVTS

-720 FSGIKCVEWT
+720 FSGIKRVEWT
-730 IDELSESTKTD
+730 IAELSESTKTD

-760 EKARTITV
+760 ENAGTITV
-768 DGKTYDKVTKT
+768 DGNIYRNVTKT
-779 NDGYTCTV
+779 DDGYTCTV

-903 IGNLEVTDKTE
+903 IGKTKIDSTTKKE
-914 KTDIIKYF
+914 DIIKYF
-922 TTAISPENMSKDE
+922 TKAISPENMSKDE

-992 KLTWWGGYYYYTD
+992 KSTWLWYGYYYYTD
-1005 ANGQEVRVHS
+1005 ANGQEVRVDN

-1037 LDLLPDKD
+1037 LDLLPDED
-1045 DKVDQ
+1045 GKVDQ

-1077 QLVGLDSKIS
+1077 QPVGLDSKIS
-1087 WDDEGGEGNGHYEY
+1087 WDDEGGKGDGHYEY
-1101 DRGTPNNCPDKSAY
+1101 DRGNSNNCPDKSAY

-1148 SAEDQAINAYL
+1148 SAEDEAINAYL
-1159 KATGSSKTA
+1159 KATGSNKTA

-1245 KLTQVSEGKVVGQTE
+1245 ELTQVREGKVVGQTE

-1275 QDFANRLLELNKQ
+1275 QDFAKRLLELNKQ
-1288 TTTHKTSESATAY
+1288 TTTTHKTGEGATAY

-1313 TQNKSETVTGSGTGK
+1313 TQKKSETVEGSGTGK

-1336 VLKKLFTGSGSKEHD
+1336 VLKKIFSGSGSKEHD
-1351 EGKVSYT
+1351 EGSVSYT
-1358 YRTTDKVDTTPVSKE
+1358 HRTTDKVNTTPVSKE

-1381 VDYNYTSIETR
+1381 VGYNYTSIETR

-1405 PVTPPVDPDTPDGP
+1405 PVTPPETP
-1419 VEDETPDEVMTPET
+1419 VEDETPDEVVTPET
-1433 PELPAVQDAAPDEV
+1433 PELPPVQDATPDAP
-1447 VLPAEPELPAVQD
+1447 VLPSDAVLPAVQD
-1460 ATALPQTGVNWMAAL
+1460 ALPQTGVNWMAAL

>member
-1 MTNKKLKLA
+1 M
-10 AMSVALTACVAA
+10 
-22 QPMAAHAVEGPD
+22 
-34 PAEDNAAPQ
+34 
-43 AEPVAESSTPAPVA
+43 
-57 EEGEKQEKV
+57 
-66 GEQEEF
+66 
-72 FPPPVNEEAKS
+72 NEEAKKDD
-83 EEQAPAFGPGT
+83 QAPAFGPGT
-94 KTDDIIIDYKPA
+94 KTDDITIDYKPA

-113 ESGKD
+113 E
-118 GETDGSEGSG
+118 
-128 ETDETENPDG
+128 TDEPETPGD
-138 TYVKGD
+138 THLKGD

-161 GEATKEETPDS
+161 GTATKEETPDS

-259 GDYTVDKVEPA
+259 GDYTVDKVENS
-270 KDGNSKTLTLKK
+270 KDGNSKELTLKK
-282 TSPTEEKEMAAEDIA
+282 TENAEKEMAAEDIA
-297 KLLDVPEG
+297 KLLDVPEDG
-305 GVEKKEELDEEGNP
+305 LEKKTDDEGN
-319 KTTYTLK
+319 TTYTLK
-326 KEEISTDENGNT
+326 KEETSTDENGNT
-338 VTRVT
+338 VTRTT
-343 YYKITGN
+343 YYEITGN
-350 TVETTTETTLV
+350 SVKTRTETTLV
-361 LKVEKGTVD
+361 LKVEKGTETKKD
-370 VNNEDLTTE
+370 QDLSTE
-379 IELPS
+379 AELPDS
-384 ITAKN
+384 ITVKN
-389 TDETKTDVIEI
+389 GKSELKVSKDILEKALDNGGTYTDTDKNITYTVTKKEE
-400 SSEKLGE
+400 SSTKLSNE
-407 MLQDEYYNNVTG
+407 
-419 EYVYTE
+419 
-425 NVDGKEYTYKVKKM
+425 
-439 EDSKPLTNAQL
+439 QL
-450 AERLGE
+450 AKRLGD
-456 GFTGD
+456 GFTYNAAD
-461 DNGVYYKGEKLTFD
+461 DSISYKGEKLTISQND
-475 QMEAVR
+475 VYR
-481 KTLSYTVEVTEVTKT
+481 KLLSYDVTVTETIKNE
-496 PGQVEGGQESI
+496 GQVEGGQASI
-507 ESAKE
+507 DKANND
-512 TAKLEAIKAALT
+512 AKLEAIKAALT
-524 DAARNAGINVET
+524 DAAKKTGINVDSE
-536 DDFKNQLNTID
+536 DFKNQLNTID

-566 TVTLRYN
+566 TVTLCYD
-573 GATVSAPQPGTP
+573 GATVSAPEPG
-585 DSSKDTETR
+585 SSDPSKNTETR
-594 KDVTDNVITGT
+594 EDIKDYTVTGT

-630 ELPSLDGWTI
+630 ELPSLEGWTFDGI
-640 ASKDP
+640 DT
-645 EKGTTTYKKEDTVTS
+645 EKGTTTYKKEETVTS

-665 TKITRTCTITES
+665 TKITRTCTIKES
-677 SASLSDTE
+677 SASLTDAE
-685 KEEIAWAELLNQHP
+685 KEEIAWKELQ
-699 EYKNKDELK
+699 NKSGKDK
-708 AAGYNINISSMD
+708 ATLLQEGYSIDIGSMD
-720 FSGIKCVEWT
+720 FSGIKRVEWT
-730 IDELSESTKTD
+730 IDTLSESTKTD
-741 AKDLN
+741 TKDLN

-760 EKARTITV
+760 ENAGTITV
-768 DGKTYDKVTKT
+768 DGNIYRNVTKT
-779 NDGYTCTV
+779 DDGYTCTV

-793 KTTYTFTKQAG
+793 KTTYTFTKKAG

-840 GNETITVD
+840 GDETITVD

-864 SSSVTDIIKDNKDLE
+864 SSSVTGIIKDDKDLE

-895 LLPGEELW
+895 LQPGEELW
-903 IGNLEVTDKTE
+903 IGKTKIDSTTQKE
-914 KTDIIKYF
+914 DIIKYF
-922 TTAISPENMSKDE
+922 TKAISPENMSKDE

-946 AKNSTY
+946 AKSSTY

-972 TDEFK
+972 TGEFK
-977 SFSKAPDGSKIEVYW
+977 YFSKAPDGSKIEVYW
-992 KLTWWGGYYYYTD
+992 KSTWGWNGYYYYTD
-1005 ANGQEVRVHS
+1005 ANGHEVRVDS
-1015 NTVHYEEQRDDI
+1015 NTVHSEEQRDDI
-1027 GHLDL
+1027 KHLDL

-1045 DKVDQ
+1045 GKVDQ

-1067 AGNLVNGKGN
+1067 AGKLVNGKDN
-1077 QLVGLDSKIS
+1077 QTVGLDSKIS
-1087 WDDEGGEGNGHYEY
+1087 WDDEGGEGSGHYEY
-1101 DRGTPNNCPDKSAY
+1101 DRGNRNNNPDKSAY

-1136 QGQRGDYWTPGI
+1136 QGQWGDYWNPGI
-1148 SAEDQAINAYL
+1148 SAEDEAINAYL
-1159 KATGSSKTA
+1159 KATGSNKTYRD
-1168 ASLTKKERDAIV
+1168 LTTKERNAIV
-1180 GTYVVQ
+1180 GTYVVK

-1245 KLTQVSEGKVVGQTE
+1245 KLTQVSEGKVIGQTE

-1288 TTTHKTSESATAY
+1288 TTTTHKTGEGATAY
-1301 GENTSGGFDGAY
+1301 GENTSGDFDGTY
-1313 TQNKSETVTGSGTGK
+1313 TQKKSETVEGSGTGK

-1336 VLKKLFTGSGSKEHD
+1336 VLKKIFSGSGSKEHD
-1351 EGKVSYT
+1351 EGSVSYT
-1358 YRTTDKVDTTPVSKE
+1358 HRTTDKVNTTPVSKE

-1381 VDYNYTSIETR
+1381 VGYNYTSIETR
-1392 TVTVNGEETVIVP
+1392 KVTVNGEETVIVP
-1405 PVTPPVDPDTPDGP
+1405 PVTPPETP
-1419 VEDETPDEVMTPET
+1419 VEDETPDEVVTPET
-1433 PELPAVQDAAPDEV
+1433 PELPPVQDATPDAP
-1447 VLPAEPELPAVQD
+1447 VLPSDAVLPAVQD
-1460 ATALPQTGVNWMAAL
+1460 ALPQTGVNWMAAL

>member
-34 PAEDNAAPQ
+34 SVEDNAAPQ
-43 AEPVAESSTPAPVA
+43 AEPAPVEGKTA
-57 EEGEKQEKV
+57 EGEVEGEEEKQE
-66 GEQEEF
+66 EF
-72 FPPPVNEEAKS
+72 VPPENDEAKKGD
-83 EEQAPAFGPGT
+83 QAPAFGPGT

-106 EKPEEPG
+106 EKPEEP
-113 ESGKD
+113 
-118 GETDGSEGSG
+118 G

-244 KDVRPDWKTDKDAKL
+244 KDVRPNWKTDKDAKL
-259 GDYTVDKVEPA
+259 GGYTVDKVEPA

-282 TSPTEEKEMAAEDIA
+282 TSEPETKKMSAEDVA

-305 GVEKKEELDEEGNP
+305 GVEKKTDDEGN
-319 KTTYTLK
+319 TTYTLK
-326 KEEISTDENGNT
+326 KEETSTDENGNT

-370 VNNEDLTTE
+370 VDDKDLTTE
-379 IELPS
+379 IKLPS

-389 TDETKTDVIEI
+389 TDKAKTDVIEI

-407 MLQDEYYNNVTG
+407 MLKDEYYNNDTG

-425 NVDGKEYTYKVKKM
+425 TDANGKEYTYKVKKT
-439 EDSKPLTNAQL
+439 EDTKQLTNEQL
-450 AERLGE
+450 AARLGE
-456 GFTGD
+456 GFSVDADGD
-461 DNGVYYKGEKLTFD
+461 VCYKGEKLTFD
-475 QMEAVR
+475 QKEAVR

-507 ESAKE
+507 ESAAE

-566 TVTLRYN
+566 TVTLRYD
-573 GATVSAPQPGTP
+573 GATVSAPQPGSSDP
-585 DSSKDTETR
+585 SKDTETR

-621 GTYVKPGSG
+621 GTYVKPDSG
-630 ELPSLDGWTI
+630 ELPSLEGWTVDTN
-640 ASKDP
+640 DP
-645 EKGTTTYKKEDTVTS
+645 EKGTTIYKKEDTVTS
-660 PDGTS
+660 PDGTI

-720 FSGIKCVEWT
+720 FSGIKRVEWT

-821 VSADS
+821 VPADS

-840 GNETITVD
+840 GDETITVD

-895 LLPGEELW
+895 LQPGEELW

-922 TTAISPENMSKDE
+922 TTAISPENMSRDE

-977 SFSKAPDGSKIEVYW
+977 YFSKAPDGSKIEVYW
-992 KLTWWGGYYYYTD
+992 KSTWLWYGYYYYTD
-1005 ANGQEVRVHS
+1005 ANGQEVRVDN

-1037 LDLLPDKD
+1037 LDLLPDED
-1045 DKVDQ
+1045 GKVDQ

-1056 SKNLKLEWNYD
+1056 SKDLKLEWNYD

-1077 QLVGLDSKIS
+1077 QPVGLDSKIS
-1087 WDDEGGEGNGHYEY
+1087 WDDEGGKGSGHYEY
-1101 DRGTPNNCPDKSAY
+1101 DRGNRNNNPDKSAY

-1128 ENGSIKLY
+1128 DKDGSIKLY
-1136 QGQRGDYWTPGI
+1136 QGQWGDYWNPGI
-1148 SAEDQAINAYL
+1148 SAEDEAINAYL
-1159 KATGSSKTA
+1159 KATGSSKTYRD
-1168 ASLTKKERDAIV
+1168 LTTKERNAIV
-1180 GTYVVQ
+1180 GTYVVK
-1186 IGTTG
+1186 IGTTD

-1201 VYLKSSELTAY
+1201 VYLKTSELTAY
-1212 GYMTRDANTC
+1212 GYMSRDANTC
-1222 INSTYKRQDGTW
+1222 INSTYKRQNGTW

-1288 TTTHKTSESATAY
+1288 TTTHKTSERATAY
-1301 GENTSGGFDGAY
+1301 GENTSGGFNGTY
-1313 TQNKSETVTGSGTGK
+1313 TQDKSETVTGSGTGK

-1336 VLKKLFTGSGSKEHD
+1336 VLKKLFSGKGETSYDTGS
-1351 EGKVSYT
+1351 VSYS
-1358 YRTTDKVDTTPVSKE
+1358 YRTTDKVNTTPVSKE

-1419 VEDETPDEVMTPET
+1419 VEDETPDEVVTPET
-1433 PELPAVQDAAPDEV
+1433 PELPPVQDATPDDAAPETP
-1447 VLPAEPELPAVQD
+1447 VLPSDAVLPAVQD
-1460 ATALPQTGVNWMAAL
+1460 ALPQTGVNWMAAL